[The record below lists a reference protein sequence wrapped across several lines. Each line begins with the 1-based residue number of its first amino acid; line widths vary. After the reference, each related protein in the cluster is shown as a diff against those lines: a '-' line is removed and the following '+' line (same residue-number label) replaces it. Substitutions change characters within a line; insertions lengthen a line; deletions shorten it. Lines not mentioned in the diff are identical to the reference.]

1 MCYNLKNY
9 RCYYGIKGEIG
20 LVFLKDYGKTAMIYD
35 GREYSYR
42 DVILGAKS
50 FSERIEIK
58 KEDRVIIFM
67 ENRPEL
73 LFSFLGIWDKQ
84 GTCVCL
90 DGGFS
95 GEELAYYIKDSKPKY
110 IFTSKNNYEA
120 AKKGAELAEEDVK
133 ILVVDNI
140 PVDYQ
145 GKNMTIEIEDK
156 YFVSLILYTSGT
168 TGNPKGVMLMFDNI
182 LVNMEGLDEYK
193 MFQETDRVLALLPM
207 HHIFPLLG
215 AGVVPLGKGA
225 TIVFLKEVSSQ
236 AMVEALQK
244 YKITFIIGVPKLWE
258 MLHKKIMEKINGGK
272 VTKAVFRL
280 AEKINSKSFS
290 RKIFKKVHEGFGGN
304 IRFFV
309 SGGSKLDPQV
319 SRDFL
324 TLGIDVCEG
333 YGLTE
338 TSPMISFTP
347 VNEVVPGSAGKILK
361 SIDVKIA
368 EDGEILAKGRNVMK
382 GYYNRPE
389 ATAEVIDENG
399 WFHTGD
405 LGELKNGL
413 LYVTGRKKEMI
424 VLSNGK
430 NINPVEIEQWISA
443 KTDLIKEMAVMDYE
457 DKLTAV
463 IYPDFY
469 KLHEEGVTNI
479 LETFKHGVIDE
490 YNRQAASYKKIL
502 DVKIVQNELP
512 KTKIGKIRRF
522 MLKDV
527 IEKKKED
534 IQDIKEPST
543 EEYKN
548 ISAFL
553 KSIKNKPVLPNAHLE
568 LDLGLDSLDT
578 VELLSYIE
586 GTFGVKIDEKTFV
599 EHCTVEKLAEY
610 VEHHSNEMMND
621 TKIDWKDIL
630 SQDTEGEFPKSNT
643 AGRLV
648 RLLFKLP
655 FTFFI
660 KVKKYGVENIEQKE
674 PVLFVGNH
682 QSFLDGFIVSQ
693 ALSGEVLDKTYYF
706 AKIDHFRKGFM
717 KFMGDNSNIILVDIN
732 KNLIGS
738 LQMLGK
744 ALRNGKNIVIFPEGT
759 RTRTGEIGNFK
770 KFFAILS
777 KELNIPI
784 VPFVIDGAYEAY
796 PPSSKYPKAGEVKI
810 KFLEKIYP
818 ENMEYEEL
826 TEKVYKRISDEL
838 KK

>member
-1 MCYNLKNY
+1 M
-9 RCYYGIKGEIG
+9 IF
-20 LVFLKDYGKTAMIYD
+20 VKDYNKTAIIYD
-35 GREYSYR
+35 DREYSYKE
-42 DVILGAKS
+42 VILSAKS
-50 FSERIEIK
+50 FSERINIK

-73 LFSFLGIWDKQ
+73 LFSFLGIWNKQ

-95 GEELAYYIKDSKPKY
+95 GEELTYYIKDCKPKY
-110 IFTSKNNYEA
+110 IFTSKGNYEA
-120 AKKGAELAEEDVK
+120 AAKGLELAGMENSVE
-133 ILVVDNI
+133 ILVVDDI
-140 PVDYQ
+140 PIDYT
-145 GKNMTIEIEDK
+145 GDDLTIEIEDK

-182 LVNMEGLDEYK
+182 LINMEGLDEYK
-193 MFQETDRVLALLPM
+193 MFRTTDRVLALLPM

-272 VTKAVFRL
+272 VTKFIFKL
-280 AEKINSKSFS
+280 AEKINNKNFS
-290 RKIFKKVHEGFGGN
+290 RKIFKKVHDGFGGN

-347 VNEVVPGSAGKILK
+347 TDEVVPGSAGKILTGVT
-361 SIDVKIA
+361 VKIA
-368 EDGEILAKGRNVMK
+368 DDGEILAKGRNVMK
-382 GYYNRPE
+382 GYYKRPD
-389 ATAEVIDENG
+389 ATAEVIDKDG

-405 LGELKNGL
+405 LGEIKNGL

-430 NINPVEIEQWISA
+430 NINPIEIEQWIMA
-443 KTDLIKEMAVMDYE
+443 NTDLIKEMAVMDYE

-469 KLHEEGVTNI
+469 KLHEEGITNI
-479 LETFKHGVIDE
+479 LETFKKGVIDK
-490 YNRQAASYKKIL
+490 YNKQAASYKKVL
-502 DVKIVQNELP
+502 DVKIVQEELP

-527 IEKKKED
+527 INKKEEKVQN
-534 IQDIKEPST
+534 IVEPST

-553 KSIKNKPVLPNAHLE
+553 KSIKNKPIIPNAHLE

-578 VELLSYIE
+578 VELLSHIE
-586 GTFGVKIDEKTFV
+586 GTFGVKIDEQTFV
-599 EHCTVEKLAEY
+599 EYCTVEKLAEY
-610 VEHHSNEMMND
+610 VEKHSNEMMND
-621 TKIDWKDIL
+621 TKMDWKEIL
-630 SQDTEGEFPKSNT
+630 SKDTEGTLPKSNGIGKIIKFILKP
-643 AGRLV
+643 AF
-648 RLLFKLP
+648 LF
-655 FTFFI
+655 FV
-660 KVKKYGVENIEQKE
+660 KVKKEGIENIEKNE
-674 PVLFVGNH
+674 PVIFAGNH
-682 QSFLDGFIVSQ
+682 QSFLDGFIVNQ
-693 ALSGEVLDKTYYF
+693 AVPNSVLDKTYYF
-706 AKIDHFRKGFM
+706 ADIKHFRKGYM
-717 KFMGDNSNIILVDIN
+717 KFMGENSNIIFVDIN
-732 KNLIGS
+732 KNLVSS
-738 LQMLGK
+738 LQMLSK

-759 RTRTGEIGNFK
+759 RTRDGKINNFK

-784 VPFVIDGAYEAY
+784 VPFVLDGAYEAY
-796 PPSSKYPKAGEVKI
+796 PPSSKYPKGGDVKV

-818 ENMEYEEL
+818 SDMSYEEI
-826 TEKVYKRISDEL
+826 TEKVYNTIKKEL
-838 KK
+838 K

>member
-1 MCYNLKNY
+1 M
-9 RCYYGIKGEIG
+9 IF
-20 LVFLKDYGKTAMIYD
+20 VKDYNKTAIIYD
-35 GREYSYR
+35 EREYSYKE
-42 DVILGAKS
+42 VILSAKS
-50 FSERIEIK
+50 FSERINIK

-73 LFSFLGIWDKQ
+73 LFSFLGIWNKQ

-95 GEELAYYIKDSKPKY
+95 GEELTYYIKDCKPKY
-110 IFTSKNNYEA
+110 IFTSRVNYEA
-120 AKKGAELAEEDVK
+120 AAKGLELAGMENSVE
-133 ILVVDNI
+133 ILVVDDI
-140 PVDYQ
+140 PVDYT
-145 GKNMTIEIEDK
+145 GDDLTIEIEDK

-182 LVNMEGLDEYK
+182 LINMEGLDEYK
-193 MFQETDRVLALLPM
+193 MFRTTDRVLALLPM

-272 VTKAVFRL
+272 ITKFIFKL
-280 AEKINSKSFS
+280 AEKINSKNFS
-290 RKIFKKVHEGFGGN
+290 RKIFKKVHDGFGGN

-347 VNEVVPGSAGKILK
+347 TDEVVPGSAGKILTGVT
-361 SIDVKIA
+361 VKIA
-368 EDGEILAKGRNVMK
+368 DDGEILAKGRNVMK
-382 GYYNRPE
+382 GYYGRPD
-389 ATAEVIDENG
+389 ATAEVIDKEG

-405 LGELKNGL
+405 LGEIKNGL

-430 NINPVEIEQWISA
+430 NINPIEIEQWIMA
-443 KTDLIKEMAVMDYE
+443 NTDLIKEMAIMDYE

-469 KLHEEGVTNI
+469 KLHEEGITNI
-479 LETFKHGVIDE
+479 TETFKKGVIDK
-490 YNRQAASYKKIL
+490 YNKQAASYKKVL
-502 DVKIVQNELP
+502 DVKIVQEELP

-527 IEKKKED
+527 INKKEEKVQN
-534 IQDIKEPST
+534 IVEPST

-553 KSIKNKPVLPNAHLE
+553 KSIKNKPIIPNAHLE

-578 VELLSYIE
+578 VELLSHIE
-586 GTFGVKIDEKTFV
+586 GTFGVKIDEQTFV

-610 VEHHSNEMMND
+610 VEKHSNEMIND
-621 TKIDWKDIL
+621 TKMDWKEIL
-630 SQDTEGEFPKSNT
+630 SKDTEGELPKSNRI
-643 AGRLV
+643 GKIIKFILKPV
-648 RLLFKLP
+648 FLF
-655 FTFFI
+655 FV
-660 KVKKYGVENIEQKE
+660 KVKKEGLENIEKNE
-674 PVLFVGNH
+674 PVIFAGNH
-682 QSFLDGFIVSQ
+682 QSFLDGFIVNQ
-693 ALSGEVLDKTYYF
+693 AVPNSVLDKTYYF
-706 AKIDHFRKGFM
+706 ADIKHFKKGYM
-717 KFMGDNSNIILVDIN
+717 KFMGENSNIIFVDIN
-732 KNLIGS
+732 KNLVNS
-738 LQMLGK
+738 LQMLSK

-759 RTRTGEIGNFK
+759 RTRDGKINNFK

-784 VPFVIDGAYEAY
+784 VPFVLDGAYEAY
-796 PPSSKYPKAGEVKI
+796 PPSSKYPKGGDVKV

-818 ENMEYEEL
+818 SDMSYEEI
-826 TEKVYKRISDEL
+826 TEKVYNTIKKEL
-838 KK
+838 K

>member
-1 MCYNLKNY
+1 M
-9 RCYYGIKGEIG
+9 IF
-20 LVFLKDYGKTAMIYD
+20 VKDYNKTAIIYD
-35 GREYSYR
+35 EREYSYKE
-42 DVILGAKS
+42 VILSAKS
-50 FSERIEIK
+50 FSERINIK

-73 LFSFLGIWDKQ
+73 LFSFLGIWNKQ

-95 GEELAYYIKDSKPKY
+95 GEELTYYIKDCKPKY
-110 IFTSKNNYEA
+110 IFTSRVNYEA
-120 AKKGAELAEEDVK
+120 AAKGLELAGMENSVE
-133 ILVVDNI
+133 ILVVDDI
-140 PVDYQ
+140 PVDYT
-145 GKNMTIEIEDK
+145 GDDLTIEIEDK

-182 LVNMEGLDEYK
+182 LINMEGLDEYK
-193 MFQETDRVLALLPM
+193 MFRTTDRVLALLPM

-272 VTKAVFRL
+272 ITKFIFKL
-280 AEKINSKSFS
+280 AEKINSKNFS
-290 RKIFKKVHEGFGGN
+290 RKIFKKVHDGFGGN

-347 VNEVVPGSAGKILK
+347 TDEVVPGSAGKILTGVT
-361 SIDVKIA
+361 VKIA
-368 EDGEILAKGRNVMK
+368 DDGEILAKGRNVMK
-382 GYYNRPE
+382 GYYGRPD
-389 ATAEVIDENG
+389 ATAEVIDKEG

-405 LGELKNGL
+405 LGEIKNGL

-430 NINPVEIEQWISA
+430 NINPIEIEQWIMA
-443 KTDLIKEMAVMDYE
+443 NTDLIKEMAIMDYE

-469 KLHEEGVTNI
+469 KLHEEGITNI
-479 LETFKHGVIDE
+479 TETFKKGVIDK
-490 YNRQAASYKKIL
+490 YNKQAASYKKVL
-502 DVKIVQNELP
+502 DVKIVQEELP

-527 IEKKKED
+527 INKKKEKVQN
-534 IQDIKEPST
+534 IVEPST

-553 KSIKNKPVLPNAHLE
+553 KSIKNKPIIPNAHLE

-578 VELLSYIE
+578 VELLSHIE
-586 GTFGVKIDEKTFV
+586 GTFGVKIDEQTFV

-610 VEHHSNEMMND
+610 VEKHSKEMMND
-621 TKIDWKDIL
+621 TKMDWKEIL
-630 SQDTEGEFPKSNT
+630 SKDTEGELPKSNGIGKIIKFILKP
-643 AGRLV
+643 AF
-648 RLLFKLP
+648 LF
-655 FTFFI
+655 FV
-660 KVKKYGVENIEQKE
+660 KVKKEGLENIEKNE
-674 PVLFVGNH
+674 PVIFAGNH
-682 QSFLDGFIVSQ
+682 QSFLDGFIVNQ
-693 ALSGEVLDKTYYF
+693 AVPNSVLDKTYYF
-706 AKIDHFRKGFM
+706 ADIKHFKKGYM
-717 KFMGDNSNIILVDIN
+717 KFMGENSNIIFVDIN
-732 KNLIGS
+732 KNLVNS
-738 LQMLGK
+738 LQMLSK

-759 RTRTGEIGNFK
+759 RTRDGKINNFK

-784 VPFVIDGAYEAY
+784 VPFVLDGAYEAY
-796 PPSSKYPKAGEVKI
+796 PPSSKYPKGGDVKV

-818 ENMEYEEL
+818 ADMSYEEI
-826 TEKVYKRISDEL
+826 TEKVYNTIKKEL
-838 KK
+838 K

>member
-1 MCYNLKNY
+1 M
-9 RCYYGIKGEIG
+9 IF
-20 LVFLKDYGKTAMIYD
+20 VKDYNKTAIIYD
-35 GREYSYR
+35 DREYSYKE
-42 DVILGAKS
+42 VILSAKS
-50 FSERIEIK
+50 FSERINIK

-73 LFSFLGIWDKQ
+73 LFSFLGIWNKQ

-95 GEELAYYIKDSKPKY
+95 GEELTYYIKDCEPKY
-110 IFTSKNNYEA
+110 IFTSRVNYEA
-120 AKKGAELAEEDVK
+120 AVKGLELAGMENSVE
-133 ILVVDNI
+133 ILVVDDI
-140 PVDYQ
+140 PVDYT
-145 GKNMTIEIEDK
+145 GDDLTIEIEDK

-182 LVNMEGLDEYK
+182 LINMEGLDEYK
-193 MFQETDRVLALLPM
+193 MFRTTDRVLALLPM

-272 VTKAVFRL
+272 ITKFIFKL
-280 AEKINSKSFS
+280 AEKINSKNFS
-290 RKIFKKVHEGFGGN
+290 RKIFKKVHDGFGGN

-347 VNEVVPGSAGKILK
+347 TDEVVPGSAGKILTGVT
-361 SIDVKIA
+361 VKIA
-368 EDGEILAKGRNVMK
+368 DDGEILAKGRNVMK
-382 GYYNRPE
+382 GYYGRPD
-389 ATAEVIDENG
+389 ATAEVIDKDG

-405 LGELKNGL
+405 LGEIKNGL

-430 NINPVEIEQWISA
+430 NINPIEIEQWIMA
-443 KTDLIKEMAVMDYE
+443 NTDLIKEMAVMDYE

-469 KLHEEGVTNI
+469 KLHEEGITNI
-479 LETFKHGVIDE
+479 LETFKKGVIDK
-490 YNRQAASYKKIL
+490 YNKQAASYKKVL
-502 DVKIVQNELP
+502 DVKIVQEELP

-527 IEKKKED
+527 INKKEEKVQN
-534 IQDIKEPST
+534 IVEPST

-553 KSIKNKPVLPNAHLE
+553 KSIKNKPIIPNAHLE

-578 VELLSYIE
+578 VELLSHIE
-586 GTFGVKIDEKTFV
+586 GTFGVKIDEQTFV
-599 EHCTVEKLAEY
+599 EYCTVEKLAEY
-610 VEHHSNEMMND
+610 VEKHSNEMMND
-621 TKIDWKDIL
+621 TKMDWKEIL
-630 SQDTEGEFPKSNT
+630 SKDTEGELPKSNGIGKIIKFILKP
-643 AGRLV
+643 AF
-648 RLLFKLP
+648 LF
-655 FTFFI
+655 FV
-660 KVKKYGVENIEQKE
+660 KVKKEGIENIEKNE
-674 PVLFVGNH
+674 PVIFAGNH
-682 QSFLDGFIVSQ
+682 QSFLDGFIVNQ
-693 ALSGEVLDKTYYF
+693 AVPNSVLDKTYYF
-706 AKIDHFRKGFM
+706 ADIKHFRKGYM
-717 KFMGDNSNIILVDIN
+717 KFMGENSNIIFVDIN
-732 KNLIGS
+732 KNLVSS
-738 LQMLGK
+738 LQMLSK

-759 RTRTGEIGNFK
+759 RTRDGKINNFK

-784 VPFVIDGAYEAY
+784 VPFVLDGAYEAY
-796 PPSSKYPKAGEVKI
+796 PPSSKYPKGGDVKV

-818 ENMEYEEL
+818 SDMSYEEI
-826 TEKVYKRISDEL
+826 TEKVYNTIKKEL
-838 KK
+838 K

>member
-1 MCYNLKNY
+1 M
-9 RCYYGIKGEIG
+9 IF
-20 LVFLKDYGKTAMIYD
+20 VKDYNKTAIIYD
-35 GREYSYR
+35 DREYSYKE
-42 DVILGAKS
+42 VILSAKS
-50 FSERIEIK
+50 FSERINIK

-73 LFSFLGIWDKQ
+73 LFSFLGIWNKQ

-95 GEELAYYIKDSKPKY
+95 GEELTYYIKDCEPKY
-110 IFTSKNNYEA
+110 IFTSKVNYEA
-120 AKKGAELAEEDVK
+120 AVKGLELAGMKNSVE
-133 ILVVDNI
+133 ILIVDDI
-140 PVDYQ
+140 PIDYT
-145 GKNMTIEIEDK
+145 GDDLTIEIEDK

-182 LVNMEGLDEYK
+182 LINMEGLDEYK
-193 MFQETDRVLALLPM
+193 MFRTTDRVLALLPM

-215 AGVVPLGKGA
+215 AGVVPLGKGS

-272 VTKAVFRL
+272 ITKFIFKL
-280 AEKINSKSFS
+280 AEKINSKNFS
-290 RKIFKKVHEGFGGN
+290 RKIFKKVHDGFGGN

-347 VNEVVPGSAGKILK
+347 TDEVVPGSAGKILTGVT
-361 SIDVKIA
+361 VKIA
-368 EDGEILAKGRNVMK
+368 DDGEILAKGRNVMK
-382 GYYNRPE
+382 GYYGRPD
-389 ATAEVIDENG
+389 ATAEVIDKDG

-405 LGELKNGL
+405 LGEIKNGL

-430 NINPVEIEQWISA
+430 NINPIEIEQWIMA
-443 KTDLIKEMAVMDYE
+443 NTDLIKEMAIMDYE

-469 KLHEEGVTNI
+469 KLHEEGITNI
-479 LETFKHGVIDE
+479 TETFKKGVIDK
-490 YNRQAASYKKIL
+490 YNKQAASYKKVL
-502 DVKIVQNELP
+502 DVKIVQEELP

-527 IEKKKED
+527 INKKEEKVQN
-534 IQDIKEPST
+534 IVEPST

-553 KSIKNKPVLPNAHLE
+553 KSIKNKPITPNAHLE

-578 VELLSYIE
+578 VELLSHIE
-586 GTFGVKIDEKTFV
+586 GTFGVKIDEQTFV

-610 VEHHSNEMMND
+610 VEKHSNEMMND
-621 TKIDWKDIL
+621 TKMDWKEIL
-630 SQDTEGEFPKSNT
+630 SKDTEGELPKSNGIGKIIKFILKP
-643 AGRLV
+643 A
-648 RLLFKLP
+648 FA
-655 FTFFI
+655 FFI
-660 KVKKYGVENIEQKE
+660 KVKKEGLENIEKNE
-674 PVLFVGNH
+674 PVIFAGNH
-682 QSFLDGFIVSQ
+682 QSFLDGFIVNQ
-693 ALSGEVLDKTYYF
+693 AVPNSVLDKTYYF
-706 AKIDHFRKGFM
+706 ADIKHFRKGYM
-717 KFMGDNSNIILVDIN
+717 KFMGENSNIIFVDIN
-732 KNLIGS
+732 KNLVNS
-738 LQMLGK
+738 LQMLSK
-744 ALRNGKNIVIFPEGT
+744 ALRSGKNIVIFPEGT
-759 RTRTGEIGNFK
+759 RTRDGKINNFK

-784 VPFVIDGAYEAY
+784 VPFVLDGAYEAY
-796 PPSSKYPKAGEVKI
+796 PPSSKYPKGGDVKV

-818 ENMEYEEL
+818 ADMSYEEI
-826 TEKVYKRISDEL
+826 TEKVYNTIKKEL
-838 KK
+838 K

>member
-1 MCYNLKNY
+1 M
-9 RCYYGIKGEIG
+9 IF
-20 LVFLKDYGKTAMIYD
+20 VKDYNKTAIIYD
-35 GREYSYR
+35 DREYSYKE
-42 DVILGAKS
+42 VILSAKS
-50 FSERIEIK
+50 FSERIDIK

-73 LFSFLGIWDKQ
+73 LFSFLGIWNKQ

-95 GEELAYYIKDSKPKY
+95 GEELTYYIKDCKPKY
-110 IFTSKNNYEA
+110 IFTSKGNYEA
-120 AKKGAELAEEDVK
+120 AAKGLELAGMENSVE
-133 ILVVDNI
+133 ILVVDDI
-140 PVDYQ
+140 PVDYT
-145 GKNMTIEIEDK
+145 GDDLTIEIEDK

-182 LVNMEGLDEYK
+182 LINMEGLDEYK
-193 MFQETDRVLALLPM
+193 MFRTTDRVLALLPM

-272 VTKAVFRL
+272 ITKFIFKL
-280 AEKINSKSFS
+280 AEKINNKNFS
-290 RKIFKKVHEGFGGN
+290 RKIFKKVHDGFGGN

-347 VNEVVPGSAGKILK
+347 TDEVVPGSAGKILTGVT
-361 SIDVKIA
+361 VKIA
-368 EDGEILAKGRNVMK
+368 DDGEILAKGRNVMK
-382 GYYNRPE
+382 GYYGRPD
-389 ATAEVIDENG
+389 ATAEVIDKDG

-405 LGELKNGL
+405 LGEIKNGL

-430 NINPVEIEQWISA
+430 NINPIEIEQWIMA
-443 KTDLIKEMAVMDYE
+443 NTDLIKEMAIMDYE

-469 KLHEEGVTNI
+469 KLHEEGITNI
-479 LETFKHGVIDE
+479 TETFKKGVIDK
-490 YNRQAASYKKIL
+490 YNKQAASYKKVL
-502 DVKIVQNELP
+502 DVKIVQEELP

-527 IEKKKED
+527 INKKEEKVQN
-534 IQDIKEPST
+534 IVEPST

-553 KSIKNKPVLPNAHLE
+553 KSIKNKPIIPNAHLE

-578 VELLSYIE
+578 VELLSHIE
-586 GTFGVKIDEKTFV
+586 GTFGVKIDEQTFV
-599 EHCTVEKLAEY
+599 EYCTVEKLAEY
-610 VEHHSNEMMND
+610 VEKHSNEMMND
-621 TKIDWKDIL
+621 TKMDWKEIL
-630 SQDTEGEFPKSNT
+630 SKDTEGELPKSNRIGKIIKFILKP
-643 AGRLV
+643 AF
-648 RLLFKLP
+648 LF
-655 FTFFI
+655 FV
-660 KVKKYGVENIEQKE
+660 KVKKEGIENIEKNE
-674 PVLFVGNH
+674 PVIFAGNH
-682 QSFLDGFIVSQ
+682 QSFLDGFIVNQ
-693 ALSGEVLDKTYYF
+693 AVPNSVLDKTYYF
-706 AKIDHFRKGFM
+706 ADIKHFRKGYM
-717 KFMGDNSNIILVDIN
+717 KFMGENSNIIFVDIN
-732 KNLIGS
+732 KNLVSS
-738 LQMLGK
+738 LQMLSK

-759 RTRTGEIGNFK
+759 RTRDGKINNFK

-784 VPFVIDGAYEAY
+784 VPFVLDGAYEAY
-796 PPSSKYPKAGEVKI
+796 PPSSKYPKGGDVKV

-818 ENMEYEEL
+818 SDMSYEEI
-826 TEKVYKRISDEL
+826 TEKVYNTIKKEL
-838 KK
+838 K

>member
-1 MCYNLKNY
+1 M
-9 RCYYGIKGEIG
+9 IF
-20 LVFLKDYGKTAMIYD
+20 VKDYNKTAIIYD
-35 GREYSYR
+35 EREYSYKE
-42 DVILGAKS
+42 VILSAKS
-50 FSERIEIK
+50 FSERINIK

-73 LFSFLGIWDKQ
+73 LFSFLGIWNKQ

-95 GEELAYYIKDSKPKY
+95 GEELTYYIKDCKPKY
-110 IFTSKNNYEA
+110 IFTSRVNYKAA
-120 AKKGAELAEEDVK
+120 AKGLELAGMENSVE
-133 ILVVDNI
+133 ILVVDDI
-140 PVDYQ
+140 PVDYT
-145 GKNMTIEIEDK
+145 GDDLTIEIEDK

-182 LVNMEGLDEYK
+182 LINMEGLDEYK
-193 MFQETDRVLALLPM
+193 MFRTTDRVLALLPM

-225 TIVFLKEVSSQ
+225 TIVFLKEVSSK

-272 VTKAVFRL
+272 ITKFIFKL
-280 AEKINSKSFS
+280 AEKINSKNFS
-290 RKIFKKVHEGFGGN
+290 RKIFKKVHDGFGGN

-347 VNEVVPGSAGKILK
+347 TDEVVPGSAGKILTGVT
-361 SIDVKIA
+361 VKIA
-368 EDGEILAKGRNVMK
+368 DDGEILAKGRNVMK
-382 GYYNRPE
+382 GYYGRPD
-389 ATAEVIDENG
+389 ATAEVIDKED

-405 LGELKNGL
+405 LGEIKNGL

-430 NINPVEIEQWISA
+430 NINPIEIEQWIMA
-443 KTDLIKEMAVMDYE
+443 NTDLIKEMAIMDYE

-469 KLHEEGVTNI
+469 KLHEEGITNI
-479 LETFKHGVIDE
+479 TETFKKGVIDK
-490 YNRQAASYKKIL
+490 YNKQAASYKKVL
-502 DVKIVQNELP
+502 DVKIVQEELP

-527 IEKKKED
+527 INKKEEKVQN
-534 IQDIKEPST
+534 IVEPST

-553 KSIKNKPVLPNAHLE
+553 KSIKNKPIIPNAHLE

-578 VELLSYIE
+578 VELLSHIE
-586 GTFGVKIDEKTFV
+586 GTFGVKIDEQTFV

-610 VEHHSNEMMND
+610 VEKHSKEMMND
-621 TKIDWKDIL
+621 TKMDWKEIL
-630 SQDTEGEFPKSNT
+630 SKDTEGELPKSNGIGKIIKFILKP
-643 AGRLV
+643 AF
-648 RLLFKLP
+648 LF
-655 FTFFI
+655 FV
-660 KVKKYGVENIEQKE
+660 KVKKEGLENIEKNE
-674 PVLFVGNH
+674 PVIFAGNH
-682 QSFLDGFIVSQ
+682 QSFLDGFIVNQ
-693 ALSGEVLDKTYYF
+693 AVPNSVLDKTYYF
-706 AKIDHFRKGFM
+706 ADIKHFKKGYM
-717 KFMGDNSNIILVDIN
+717 KFMGENSNIIFVDIN
-732 KNLIGS
+732 KNLVNS
-738 LQMLGK
+738 LQMLSK

-759 RTRTGEIGNFK
+759 RTRDGKINNFK

-784 VPFVIDGAYEAY
+784 VPFVLDGAYEAY
-796 PPSSKYPKAGEVKI
+796 PPSSKYPKGGDVKV

-818 ENMEYEEL
+818 SDMSYEEI
-826 TEKVYKRISDEL
+826 TEKVYNTIKKEL
-838 KK
+838 K

>member
-1 MCYNLKNY
+1 M
-9 RCYYGIKGEIG
+9 IF
-20 LVFLKDYGKTAMIYD
+20 VKDYNKTAIIYD
-35 GREYSYR
+35 DREYSYKE
-42 DVILGAKS
+42 VILSAKS
-50 FSERIEIK
+50 FSERINIK

-73 LFSFLGIWDKQ
+73 LFSFLGIWNKQ

-95 GEELAYYIKDSKPKY
+95 GEELTYYIKDCKPKY
-110 IFTSKNNYEA
+110 IFTSRVNYEA
-120 AKKGAELAEEDVK
+120 AAKGLELAGMENSVE
-133 ILVVDNI
+133 ILVVDDI
-140 PVDYQ
+140 PVDYT
-145 GKNMTIEIEDK
+145 GDDLTIEIEDK

-182 LVNMEGLDEYK
+182 LINMEGLDEYK
-193 MFQETDRVLALLPM
+193 MFRTTDRVLALLPM

-272 VTKAVFRL
+272 ITKFIFKL
-280 AEKINSKSFS
+280 AEKINSKNFS
-290 RKIFKKVHEGFGGN
+290 RKIFKKVHDGFGGN

-347 VNEVVPGSAGKILK
+347 TDEVVPGSAGKILTGVT
-361 SIDVKIA
+361 VKIA
-368 EDGEILAKGRNVMK
+368 DDGEILAKGRNVMK
-382 GYYNRPE
+382 GYYGRPD
-389 ATAEVIDENG
+389 ATAEVIDKEG

-405 LGELKNGL
+405 LGEIKNGL

-430 NINPVEIEQWISA
+430 NINPIEIEQWIMA
-443 KTDLIKEMAVMDYE
+443 NTDLIKEMAIMDYE

-469 KLHEEGVTNI
+469 KLHEEGITNI
-479 LETFKHGVIDE
+479 TETFKKGVIDK
-490 YNRQAASYKKIL
+490 YNKQAASYKKVL
-502 DVKIVQNELP
+502 DVKIVQEELP

-527 IEKKKED
+527 INKKEEKVQN
-534 IQDIKEPST
+534 IVEPST

-553 KSIKNKPVLPNAHLE
+553 KSIKNKPIIPNAHLE

-578 VELLSYIE
+578 VELLSHIG
-586 GTFGVKIDEKTFV
+586 GTFGVKIDEQTFV

-610 VEHHSNEMMND
+610 VEKHSNEMMND
-621 TKIDWKDIL
+621 TKMDWKEIL
-630 SQDTEGEFPKSNT
+630 SKDTEGELPKSNGIGKIIKFILKP
-643 AGRLV
+643 AF
-648 RLLFKLP
+648 LF
-655 FTFFI
+655 FV
-660 KVKKYGVENIEQKE
+660 KVKKEGLENIEKNE
-674 PVLFVGNH
+674 PVIFAGNH
-682 QSFLDGFIVSQ
+682 QSFLDGFIVNQ
-693 ALSGEVLDKTYYF
+693 AVPNSVLDKTYYF
-706 AKIDHFRKGFM
+706 ADIKHFKKGYM
-717 KFMGDNSNIILVDIN
+717 KFMGENSNIIFVDIN
-732 KNLIGS
+732 KNLVNS
-738 LQMLGK
+738 LQMLSK

-759 RTRTGEIGNFK
+759 RTRDGKINNFK

-784 VPFVIDGAYEAY
+784 VPFVLDGAYEAY
-796 PPSSKYPKAGEVKI
+796 PPSSKYPKGGDVKV

-818 ENMEYEEL
+818 ADMSYEEI
-826 TEKVYKRISDEL
+826 TEKVYNTIKKEL
-838 KK
+838 K

>member
-1 MCYNLKNY
+1 M
-9 RCYYGIKGEIG
+9 IF
-20 LVFLKDYGKTAMIYD
+20 VKDYNKTAIIYD
-35 GREYSYR
+35 DREYSYKE
-42 DVILGAKS
+42 VILSAKS
-50 FSERIEIK
+50 FSERINIK

-73 LFSFLGIWDKQ
+73 LFSFLGIWNKQ

-95 GEELAYYIKDSKPKY
+95 GEELTYYIKDCEPKY
-110 IFTSKNNYEA
+110 IFTSKVNYEA
-120 AKKGAELAEEDVK
+120 AVKGLELAGMRNSVE
-133 ILVVDNI
+133 ILIVDDI
-140 PVDYQ
+140 PIDYT
-145 GKNMTIEIEDK
+145 GDDLTIEIEDK

-182 LVNMEGLDEYK
+182 LINMEGLDEYK
-193 MFQETDRVLALLPM
+193 MFRTTDRVLALLPM

-215 AGVVPLGKGA
+215 AGVVPLGKGS

-272 VTKAVFRL
+272 ITKFIFKL
-280 AEKINSKSFS
+280 AEKINNKNFS
-290 RKIFKKVHEGFGGN
+290 RKIFKKVHDGFGGN

-347 VNEVVPGSAGKILK
+347 TDEVVPGSAGKILTGVT
-361 SIDVKIA
+361 VKIA
-368 EDGEILAKGRNVMK
+368 DDGEILAKGRNVMK
-382 GYYNRPE
+382 GYYGRPD
-389 ATAEVIDENG
+389 ATAEVIDKDG

-405 LGELKNGL
+405 LGEIKNGL

-430 NINPVEIEQWISA
+430 NINPIEIEQWIMA
-443 KTDLIKEMAVMDYE
+443 NTDLIKEMAIMDYE

-469 KLHEEGVTNI
+469 KLHEEGITNI
-479 LETFKHGVIDE
+479 TETFKKGVIDK
-490 YNRQAASYKKIL
+490 YNKQAASYKKVL
-502 DVKIVQNELP
+502 DVKIVQEELP

-527 IEKKKED
+527 INKKEEKVQN
-534 IQDIKEPST
+534 IVEPST

-553 KSIKNKPVLPNAHLE
+553 KSIKNKPIIPNAHLE

-578 VELLSYIE
+578 VELLSHIE
-586 GTFGVKIDEKTFV
+586 GTFGVKIDEQTFV
-599 EHCTVEKLAEY
+599 EYCTVEKLAEY
-610 VEHHSNEMMND
+610 VEKHSNEMMND
-621 TKIDWKDIL
+621 TKMDWKEIL
-630 SQDTEGEFPKSNT
+630 SKDTEGTLPKSN
-643 AGRLV
+643 GIGKIIKFIL
-648 RLLFKLP
+648 KLA
-655 FTFFI
+655 FAFFI
-660 KVKKYGVENIEQKE
+660 KVKKEGLENIEKNE
-674 PVLFVGNH
+674 PVIFAGNH
-682 QSFLDGFIVSQ
+682 QSFLDGFIVNQ
-693 ALSGEVLDKTYYF
+693 AVPNSVLDKTYYF
-706 AKIDHFRKGFM
+706 ADIKHFRKGYM
-717 KFMGDNSNIILVDIN
+717 KFMGENSNIIFVDIN
-732 KNLIGS
+732 KNLVNS
-738 LQMLGK
+738 LQMLSK
-744 ALRNGKNIVIFPEGT
+744 ALRSGKNIVIFPEGT
-759 RTRTGEIGNFK
+759 RTRDGKINNFK

-796 PPSSKYPKAGEVKI
+796 PPSSKYPKGGDVKV

-818 ENMEYEEL
+818 SDMSYEEI
-826 TEKVYKRISDEL
+826 TERVYNTIKKEL
-838 KK
+838 K

>member
-1 MCYNLKNY
+1 M
-9 RCYYGIKGEIG
+9 IF
-20 LVFLKDYGKTAMIYD
+20 VKDYNKTAIIYD
-35 GREYSYR
+35 EREYSYKE
-42 DVILGAKS
+42 VILSAKS
-50 FSERIEIK
+50 FSERINIK

-73 LFSFLGIWDKQ
+73 LFSFLGIWNKQ

-95 GEELAYYIKDSKPKY
+95 GEELTYYIKDCKPKY
-110 IFTSKNNYEA
+110 IFTSRVNYEA
-120 AKKGAELAEEDVK
+120 AAKGLELAGMENSVE
-133 ILVVDNI
+133 ILVVDDI
-140 PVDYQ
+140 PVDYT
-145 GKNMTIEIEDK
+145 GDDLTIEIEDK

-182 LVNMEGLDEYK
+182 LINMEGLDEYK
-193 MFQETDRVLALLPM
+193 MFRTTDRVLALLPM

-272 VTKAVFRL
+272 ITKFIFKL
-280 AEKINSKSFS
+280 AEKINSKNFS
-290 RKIFKKVHEGFGGN
+290 RKIFKKVHDGFGGN

-347 VNEVVPGSAGKILK
+347 TDEVVPGSAGKILTGVT
-361 SIDVKIA
+361 VKIA
-368 EDGEILAKGRNVMK
+368 DDGEILAKGRNVMK
-382 GYYNRPE
+382 GYYGRPD
-389 ATAEVIDENG
+389 ATAEVIDKEG

-405 LGELKNGL
+405 LGEIKNGL

-430 NINPVEIEQWISA
+430 NINPIEIEQWIMA
-443 KTDLIKEMAVMDYE
+443 NTDLIKEMAIMDYE

-469 KLHEEGVTNI
+469 KLHEEGITNI
-479 LETFKHGVIDE
+479 TETFKKGVIDK
-490 YNRQAASYKKIL
+490 YNKQAASYKKVL
-502 DVKIVQNELP
+502 DVKIVQEELP

-527 IEKKKED
+527 INKKEEKVQN
-534 IQDIKEPST
+534 IVEPST

-553 KSIKNKPVLPNAHLE
+553 KSIKNKPIIPNAHLE

-578 VELLSYIE
+578 VELLSHIE
-586 GTFGVKIDEKTFV
+586 GTFGVKIDEQTFV

-610 VEHHSNEMMND
+610 VEKHSKEMMND
-621 TKIDWKDIL
+621 TKMDWKEIL
-630 SQDTEGEFPKSNT
+630 SKDTEGELPKSNGIGKIIKFILKP
-643 AGRLV
+643 AF
-648 RLLFKLP
+648 LF
-655 FTFFI
+655 FV
-660 KVKKYGVENIEQKE
+660 KVKKEGLENIEKNE
-674 PVLFVGNH
+674 PVIFAGNH
-682 QSFLDGFIVSQ
+682 QSFLDGFIVNQ
-693 ALSGEVLDKTYYF
+693 AVPNSVLDKTYYF
-706 AKIDHFRKGFM
+706 ADIKHFKKGYM
-717 KFMGDNSNIILVDIN
+717 KFMGENSNIIFVDIN
-732 KNLIGS
+732 KNLVNS
-738 LQMLGK
+738 LQMLSK

-759 RTRTGEIGNFK
+759 RTRDGKINNFK

-784 VPFVIDGAYEAY
+784 VPFVLDGAYEAY
-796 PPSSKYPKAGEVKI
+796 PPSSKYPKGGDVKV

-818 ENMEYEEL
+818 ADMSYEEI
-826 TEKVYKRISDEL
+826 TEKVYNTIKKEL
-838 KK
+838 K

>member
-1 MCYNLKNY
+1 M
-9 RCYYGIKGEIG
+9 IF
-20 LVFLKDYGKTAMIYD
+20 VKDYNKTAIIYD
-35 GREYSYR
+35 DREYSYKE
-42 DVILGAKS
+42 VILSAKS
-50 FSERIEIK
+50 FSERINIK

-73 LFSFLGIWDKQ
+73 LFSFLGIWNKQ

-95 GEELAYYIKDSKPKY
+95 GEELTYYIKDCKPKY
-110 IFTSKNNYEA
+110 IFTSRVNYEA
-120 AKKGAELAEEDVK
+120 AAKGLELAGMENSVE
-133 ILVVDNI
+133 ILVVDDI
-140 PVDYQ
+140 PVDYT
-145 GKNMTIEIEDK
+145 GDDLTIEIEDK

-182 LVNMEGLDEYK
+182 LINMEGLDEYK
-193 MFQETDRVLALLPM
+193 MFRTTDRVLALLPM

-272 VTKAVFRL
+272 ITKFIFKL
-280 AEKINSKSFS
+280 AEKINSKNFS
-290 RKIFKKVHEGFGGN
+290 RKIFKKVHDGFGGN

-347 VNEVVPGSAGKILK
+347 TDEVVPGSAGKILTGVT
-361 SIDVKIA
+361 VKIA
-368 EDGEILAKGRNVMK
+368 DDGEILAKGRNVMK
-382 GYYNRPE
+382 GYYGRPD
-389 ATAEVIDENG
+389 ATAEVIDKDG

-405 LGELKNGL
+405 LGEIKNGL

-430 NINPVEIEQWISA
+430 NINPIEIEQWIMA
-443 KTDLIKEMAVMDYE
+443 NTDLIKEMVIMDYE

-469 KLHEEGVTNI
+469 KLHEEGITNI
-479 LETFKHGVIDE
+479 TETFKKGVIDK
-490 YNRQAASYKKIL
+490 YNKQAASYKKVL
-502 DVKIVQNELP
+502 DVKIVQEELP

-527 IEKKKED
+527 INKKEEKVQN
-534 IQDIKEPST
+534 IVEPST

-553 KSIKNKPVLPNAHLE
+553 KSIKNKPIIPNAHLE

-578 VELLSYIE
+578 VELLSHIE
-586 GTFGVKIDEKTFV
+586 GTFGVKIDEQTFV

-610 VEHHSNEMMND
+610 VEKHSNEMMND
-621 TKIDWKDIL
+621 TQMDWKEIL
-630 SQDTEGEFPKSNT
+630 SKDTEGELPKSNGIGKIIKFILKP
-643 AGRLV
+643 AF
-648 RLLFKLP
+648 LF
-655 FTFFI
+655 FV
-660 KVKKYGVENIEQKE
+660 KVKKEGLENIEKNE
-674 PVLFVGNH
+674 PVIFAGNH
-682 QSFLDGFIVSQ
+682 QSFLDGFIVNQ
-693 ALSGEVLDKTYYF
+693 AVPNSVLDKTYYF
-706 AKIDHFRKGFM
+706 ADIKHFKKGYM
-717 KFMGDNSNIILVDIN
+717 KFMGENSNIIFVDIN
-732 KNLIGS
+732 KNLVNS
-738 LQMLGK
+738 LQMLSK
-744 ALRNGKNIVIFPEGT
+744 ALRSGKNIVIFPEGT
-759 RTRTGEIGNFK
+759 RTRDGKINNFK

-784 VPFVIDGAYEAY
+784 VPFVLDGAYEAY
-796 PPSSKYPKAGEVKI
+796 PPSSKYPKGGDVKV

-818 ENMEYEEL
+818 ADMSYEEI
-826 TEKVYKRISDEL
+826 TEKVYNTIKKEL
-838 KK
+838 K

>member
-1 MCYNLKNY
+1 M
-9 RCYYGIKGEIG
+9 IF
-20 LVFLKDYGKTAMIYD
+20 VKDYNKTAIIYD
-35 GREYSYR
+35 EREYSYKE
-42 DVILGAKS
+42 VILSAKS
-50 FSERIEIK
+50 FSERINIK

-73 LFSFLGIWDKQ
+73 LFSFLGIWNKQ

-95 GEELAYYIKDSKPKY
+95 GEELTYYIKDCKPKY
-110 IFTSKNNYEA
+110 IFTSRVNYEA
-120 AKKGAELAEEDVK
+120 AAKGLELAGMENSVE
-133 ILVVDNI
+133 ILVVDDI
-140 PVDYQ
+140 PVDYT
-145 GKNMTIEIEDK
+145 GDDLTIEIEDK

-182 LVNMEGLDEYK
+182 LINMEGLDEYK
-193 MFQETDRVLALLPM
+193 MFRTTDRVLALLPM

-272 VTKAVFRL
+272 ITKFIFKL
-280 AEKINSKSFS
+280 AEKINSKNFS
-290 RKIFKKVHEGFGGN
+290 RKIFKKVHDGFGGN

-347 VNEVVPGSAGKILK
+347 TDEVVPGSAGKILTGVT
-361 SIDVKIA
+361 VKIA
-368 EDGEILAKGRNVMK
+368 DDGEILAKGRNVMK
-382 GYYNRPE
+382 GYYGRPD
-389 ATAEVIDENG
+389 ATAEVIDKED

-405 LGELKNGL
+405 LGKIKNGL

-430 NINPVEIEQWISA
+430 NINPIEIEQWIMA
-443 KTDLIKEMAVMDYE
+443 NTDLIKEMAIMDYE

-469 KLHEEGVTNI
+469 KLHEEGITNI
-479 LETFKHGVIDE
+479 TETFKKGVIDK
-490 YNRQAASYKKIL
+490 YNKQAASYKKVL
-502 DVKIVQNELP
+502 DVKIVQEELP

-527 IEKKKED
+527 INKKEEKVQN
-534 IQDIKEPST
+534 IVEPST

-553 KSIKNKPVLPNAHLE
+553 KSIKNKPIIPNAHLE

-578 VELLSYIE
+578 VELLSHIE
-586 GTFGVKIDEKTFV
+586 GTFGVKIDEQTFV

-610 VEHHSNEMMND
+610 VEKHSKEMMND
-621 TKIDWKDIL
+621 TKMDWKEIL
-630 SQDTEGEFPKSNT
+630 SKDTEGELPKSNGIGKIIKFILKP
-643 AGRLV
+643 AF
-648 RLLFKLP
+648 LF
-655 FTFFI
+655 FV
-660 KVKKYGVENIEQKE
+660 KVKKEGLENIEKNE
-674 PVLFVGNH
+674 PVIFAGNH
-682 QSFLDGFIVSQ
+682 QSFLDGFIVNQ
-693 ALSGEVLDKTYYF
+693 AVPNSVLDKTYYF
-706 AKIDHFRKGFM
+706 ADIKHFKKGYM
-717 KFMGDNSNIILVDIN
+717 KFMGENSNIIFVDIN
-732 KNLIGS
+732 KNLVNS
-738 LQMLGK
+738 LQMLSK

-759 RTRTGEIGNFK
+759 RTRDGKINNFK

-784 VPFVIDGAYEAY
+784 VPFVLDGAYEAY
-796 PPSSKYPKAGEVKI
+796 PPSSKYPKGGDVKV

-818 ENMEYEEL
+818 ADMSYEEI
-826 TEKVYKRISDEL
+826 TEKVYNTIKKEL
-838 KK
+838 K

>member
-1 MCYNLKNY
+1 M
-9 RCYYGIKGEIG
+9 IF
-20 LVFLKDYGKTAMIYD
+20 VKDYNKTAIIYD
-35 GREYSYR
+35 DREYSYKE
-42 DVILGAKS
+42 VILSAKS
-50 FSERIEIK
+50 FSERINIK

-73 LFSFLGIWDKQ
+73 LFSFLGIWNKQ

-95 GEELAYYIKDSKPKY
+95 GEELTYYIKDCKPKY
-110 IFTSKNNYEA
+110 IFTSRVNYEA
-120 AKKGAELAEEDVK
+120 AAKGLELAGMENSVE
-133 ILVVDNI
+133 ILVVDDI
-140 PVDYQ
+140 PVDYT
-145 GKNMTIEIEDK
+145 GDDLTIEIEDK

-182 LVNMEGLDEYK
+182 LINMEGLDEYK
-193 MFQETDRVLALLPM
+193 MFRTTDRVLALLPM

-272 VTKAVFRL
+272 ITKFIFKL
-280 AEKINSKSFS
+280 AEKINSKNFS
-290 RKIFKKVHEGFGGN
+290 RKIFKKVHDGFGGN

-347 VNEVVPGSAGKILK
+347 TDEVVPGSAGKILTGVT
-361 SIDVKIA
+361 VKIA
-368 EDGEILAKGRNVMK
+368 DDGEILAKGRNVMK
-382 GYYNRPE
+382 GYYGRPD
-389 ATAEVIDENG
+389 ATAEVIDKEG

-405 LGELKNGL
+405 LGEIKNGL

-430 NINPVEIEQWISA
+430 NINPIEIEQWIMA
-443 KTDLIKEMAVMDYE
+443 NTDLIKEMAIMDYE

-469 KLHEEGVTNI
+469 KLHEEGITNI
-479 LETFKHGVIDE
+479 TETFKKGVIDK
-490 YNRQAASYKKIL
+490 YNKQAASYKKVL
-502 DVKIVQNELP
+502 DVKIVQEELP

-527 IEKKKED
+527 INKKEEKVQN
-534 IQDIKEPST
+534 IVEPST

-553 KSIKNKPVLPNAHLE
+553 KSIKNKPIIPNAHLE

-578 VELLSYIE
+578 VELLSHIE
-586 GTFGVKIDEKTFV
+586 GTFGVKIDEQTFV
-599 EHCTVEKLAEY
+599 EYCTVEKLAEY
-610 VEHHSNEMMND
+610 VEKHSNEMMND
-621 TKIDWKDIL
+621 TKMDWKEIL
-630 SQDTEGEFPKSNT
+630 SKDTEGELPKSNGIGKIIKFILKP
-643 AGRLV
+643 AF
-648 RLLFKLP
+648 LF
-655 FTFFI
+655 FV
-660 KVKKYGVENIEQKE
+660 KVKKEGLENIEKNE
-674 PVLFVGNH
+674 PVIFAGNH
-682 QSFLDGFIVSQ
+682 QSFLDGFIVNQ
-693 ALSGEVLDKTYYF
+693 AVPNSVLDKTYYF
-706 AKIDHFRKGFM
+706 ADIKHFKKGYM
-717 KFMGDNSNIILVDIN
+717 KFMGENSNIIFVDIN
-732 KNLIGS
+732 KNLVNS
-738 LQMLGK
+738 LQMLSK

-759 RTRTGEIGNFK
+759 RTRDGKINNFK

-784 VPFVIDGAYEAY
+784 VPFVLDGAYEAY
-796 PPSSKYPKAGEVKI
+796 PPSSKYPKGGDVKV

-818 ENMEYEEL
+818 ADMSYEEI
-826 TEKVYKRISDEL
+826 TEKVYNTIKKEL
-838 KK
+838 K

>member
-1 MCYNLKNY
+1 M
-9 RCYYGIKGEIG
+9 IF
-20 LVFLKDYGKTAMIYD
+20 VKDYNKTAIIYD
-35 GREYSYR
+35 EREYSYKE
-42 DVILGAKS
+42 VILSAKS
-50 FSERIEIK
+50 FSERINIK

-73 LFSFLGIWDKQ
+73 LFSFLGIWNKQ

-95 GEELAYYIKDSKPKY
+95 GEELTYYIKDCKPKY
-110 IFTSKNNYEA
+110 IFTSRVNYKAA
-120 AKKGAELAEEDVK
+120 AKGLELAGMENSVE
-133 ILVVDNI
+133 ILVVDDI
-140 PVDYQ
+140 PVDYT
-145 GKNMTIEIEDK
+145 GDDLTIEIEDK

-182 LVNMEGLDEYK
+182 LINMEGLDEYK
-193 MFQETDRVLALLPM
+193 MFRTTDRVLALLPM

-272 VTKAVFRL
+272 ITKFIFKL
-280 AEKINSKSFS
+280 AEKINSKNFS
-290 RKIFKKVHEGFGGN
+290 RKIFKKVHDGFGGN

-347 VNEVVPGSAGKILK
+347 TDEVVPGSAGKILTGVT
-361 SIDVKIA
+361 VKIA
-368 EDGEILAKGRNVMK
+368 DDGEILAKGRNVMK
-382 GYYNRPE
+382 GYYGRPD
-389 ATAEVIDENG
+389 ATAEVIDKED

-405 LGELKNGL
+405 LGEIKNGL

-430 NINPVEIEQWISA
+430 NINPIEIEQWIMA
-443 KTDLIKEMAVMDYE
+443 NTDLIKEMAIMDYE

-469 KLHEEGVTNI
+469 KLHEEGITNI
-479 LETFKHGVIDE
+479 TETFKKGVIDK
-490 YNRQAASYKKIL
+490 YNKQAASYKKVL
-502 DVKIVQNELP
+502 DVKIVQEELP

-527 IEKKKED
+527 INKKEEKVQN
-534 IQDIKEPST
+534 IVEPST

-553 KSIKNKPVLPNAHLE
+553 KSIKNKPIIPNAHLE

-578 VELLSYIE
+578 VELLSHIE
-586 GTFGVKIDEKTFV
+586 GTFGVKIDEQTFV
-599 EHCTVEKLAEY
+599 EYCTVEKLAEY
-610 VEHHSNEMMND
+610 VEKHSNEMMND
-621 TKIDWKDIL
+621 TKMDWKEIL
-630 SQDTEGEFPKSNT
+630 SKDIEGELPKSNRI
-643 AGRLV
+643 GKIIKFILKPV
-648 RLLFKLP
+648 FLF
-655 FTFFI
+655 FV
-660 KVKKYGVENIEQKE
+660 KVKKEGLENIEKNE
-674 PVLFVGNH
+674 PVIFAGNH
-682 QSFLDGFIVSQ
+682 QSFLDGFIVNQ
-693 ALSGEVLDKTYYF
+693 AVPNSVLDKTYYF
-706 AKIDHFRKGFM
+706 ADIKHFKKGYM
-717 KFMGDNSNIILVDIN
+717 KFMGENSNIIFVDIN
-732 KNLIGS
+732 KNLVNS
-738 LQMLGK
+738 LQMLSK

-759 RTRTGEIGNFK
+759 RTRDGKINNFK

-784 VPFVIDGAYEAY
+784 VPFVLDGAYEAY
-796 PPSSKYPKAGEVKI
+796 PPSSKYPKGGDVKV

-818 ENMEYEEL
+818 ADMSYEEI
-826 TEKVYKRISDEL
+826 TEKVYNTIKKEL
-838 KK
+838 K

>member
-1 MCYNLKNY
+1 M
-9 RCYYGIKGEIG
+9 IF
-20 LVFLKDYGKTAMIYD
+20 VKDYNKTAIIYD
-35 GREYSYR
+35 DREYSYKE
-42 DVILGAKS
+42 VILSAKS
-50 FSERIEIK
+50 FSERINIK

-73 LFSFLGIWDKQ
+73 LFSFLGIWNKQ

-95 GEELAYYIKDSKPKY
+95 GEELTYYIKDCKPKY
-110 IFTSKNNYEA
+110 IFTSRVNYEA
-120 AKKGAELAEEDVK
+120 AVKGLELAGMENSVE
-133 ILVVDNI
+133 ILVVDDI
-140 PVDYQ
+140 PVDYT
-145 GKNMTIEIEDK
+145 GDDLTIEIEDK

-182 LVNMEGLDEYK
+182 LINMEGLDEYK
-193 MFQETDRVLALLPM
+193 MFRTTDRVLALLPM

-272 VTKAVFRL
+272 ITKFIFKL
-280 AEKINSKSFS
+280 AEKINNKNFS
-290 RKIFKKVHEGFGGN
+290 RKIFKKVHDGFGGN

-347 VNEVVPGSAGKILK
+347 TDEVVPGSAGKILTGVT
-361 SIDVKIA
+361 VKIA
-368 EDGEILAKGRNVMK
+368 DDGEILAKGRNVMK
-382 GYYNRPE
+382 GYYGRPD
-389 ATAEVIDENG
+389 ATAEVIDKDG

-405 LGELKNGL
+405 LGEIKNGL

-430 NINPVEIEQWISA
+430 NINPIEIEQWIMA
-443 KTDLIKEMAVMDYE
+443 NTDLIKEMAVMDYE

-469 KLHEEGVTNI
+469 KLHEEGITNI
-479 LETFKHGVIDE
+479 LETFKKGVIDK
-490 YNRQAASYKKIL
+490 YNKQAASYKKVL
-502 DVKIVQNELP
+502 DVKIVQEELP

-527 IEKKKED
+527 INKKEEKVQN
-534 IQDIKEPST
+534 IVEPST

-553 KSIKNKPVLPNAHLE
+553 KSIKNKPIIPNAHLE

-578 VELLSYIE
+578 VELLSHIE
-586 GTFGVKIDEKTFV
+586 GTFGVKIDEQTFV
-599 EHCTVEKLAEY
+599 EYCTVEKLAEY
-610 VEHHSNEMMND
+610 VEKHSNEMMND
-621 TKIDWKDIL
+621 TKMDWKEIL
-630 SQDTEGEFPKSNT
+630 SKDTEGTLPKSNGIGKIIKFILKP
-643 AGRLV
+643 AF
-648 RLLFKLP
+648 LF
-655 FTFFI
+655 FV
-660 KVKKYGVENIEQKE
+660 KVKKEGIENIEKNE
-674 PVLFVGNH
+674 PVIFAGNH
-682 QSFLDGFIVSQ
+682 QSFLDGFIVNQ
-693 ALSGEVLDKTYYF
+693 AVPNSVLDKTYYF
-706 AKIDHFRKGFM
+706 ADIKHFRKGYM
-717 KFMGDNSNIILVDIN
+717 KFMGENSNIIFVDIN
-732 KNLIGS
+732 KNLVSS
-738 LQMLGK
+738 LQMLSK

-759 RTRTGEIGNFK
+759 RTRDGKINNFK

-784 VPFVIDGAYEAY
+784 VPFVLDGAYEAY
-796 PPSSKYPKAGEVKI
+796 PPSSKYPKGGDVKV

-818 ENMEYEEL
+818 SDMSYEEI
-826 TEKVYKRISDEL
+826 TEKVYNTIKKEL
-838 KK
+838 K

>member
-1 MCYNLKNY
+1 M
-9 RCYYGIKGEIG
+9 IF
-20 LVFLKDYGKTAMIYD
+20 VKDYNKTAIIYD
-35 GREYSYR
+35 DREYSYKE
-42 DVILGAKS
+42 VILSAKS
-50 FSERIEIK
+50 FSERINIK

-73 LFSFLGIWDKQ
+73 LFSFLGIWNKQ

-95 GEELAYYIKDSKPKY
+95 GEELTYYIKDCKPKY
-110 IFTSKNNYEA
+110 IFTSRVNYEA
-120 AKKGAELAEEDVK
+120 AAKGLELAGMENSVE
-133 ILVVDNI
+133 ILVVDDI
-140 PVDYQ
+140 PVDYT
-145 GKNMTIEIEDK
+145 GDDLTIEIEDK

-182 LVNMEGLDEYK
+182 LINMEGLDEYK
-193 MFQETDRVLALLPM
+193 MFRTTDRVLALLPM

-272 VTKAVFRL
+272 ITKFIFKL
-280 AEKINSKSFS
+280 AEKINSKNFS
-290 RKIFKKVHEGFGGN
+290 RKIFKKVHDGFGGN

-347 VNEVVPGSAGKILK
+347 TDEVVPGSAGKILTGVT
-361 SIDVKIA
+361 VKIA
-368 EDGEILAKGRNVMK
+368 DDGEILAKGRNVMK
-382 GYYNRPE
+382 GYYGRPD
-389 ATAEVIDENG
+389 ATAEVIDKDG

-405 LGELKNGL
+405 LGEIKNGL

-430 NINPVEIEQWISA
+430 NINPIEIEQWIMA
-443 KTDLIKEMAVMDYE
+443 NTDLIKEMAIMDYE

-469 KLHEEGVTNI
+469 KLHEEGITNI
-479 LETFKHGVIDE
+479 TETFKKGVIDK
-490 YNRQAASYKKIL
+490 YNKQAASYKKVL
-502 DVKIVQNELP
+502 DVKIVQEELP

-527 IEKKKED
+527 INKKEEKVQN
-534 IQDIKEPST
+534 IVEPST

-548 ISAFL
+548 ISVFL
-553 KSIKNKPVLPNAHLE
+553 KSIKNKPIIPNAHLE

-578 VELLSYIE
+578 VELLSHIE
-586 GTFGVKIDEKTFV
+586 GTFGVKIDEQTFV

-610 VEHHSNEMMND
+610 VEKHSNEMMND
-621 TKIDWKDIL
+621 TKMDWKEIL
-630 SQDTEGEFPKSNT
+630 SKDTEGELPKSNRIGKIIKFILKP
-643 AGRLV
+643 AF
-648 RLLFKLP
+648 LF
-655 FTFFI
+655 FV
-660 KVKKYGVENIEQKE
+660 KVKKEGLENIEKNE
-674 PVLFVGNH
+674 PVIFAGNH
-682 QSFLDGFIVSQ
+682 QSFLDGFIVNQ
-693 ALSGEVLDKTYYF
+693 AVPNSVLDKTYYF
-706 AKIDHFRKGFM
+706 ADIKHFKKGYM
-717 KFMGDNSNIILVDIN
+717 KFMGENSNIIFVDIN
-732 KNLIGS
+732 KNLVNS
-738 LQMLGK
+738 LQMLSK

-759 RTRTGEIGNFK
+759 RTRDGKINNFK

-784 VPFVIDGAYEAY
+784 VPFVLDGAYEAY
-796 PPSSKYPKAGEVKI
+796 PPSSKYPKGGDVKV

-818 ENMEYEEL
+818 ADMSYEEI
-826 TEKVYKRISDEL
+826 TEKVYNTIKKEL
-838 KK
+838 K

>member
-1 MCYNLKNY
+1 M
-9 RCYYGIKGEIG
+9 IF
-20 LVFLKDYGKTAMIYD
+20 VKDYNKTAIIYD
-35 GREYSYR
+35 DREYSYKE
-42 DVILGAKS
+42 VILSAKS
-50 FSERIEIK
+50 FSERINIK

-73 LFSFLGIWDKQ
+73 LFSFLGIWNKQ

-95 GEELAYYIKDSKPKY
+95 GEELTYYIKDCKPKY
-110 IFTSKNNYEA
+110 IFTSRVNYEA
-120 AKKGAELAEEDVK
+120 AAKGLELAGMENSVE
-133 ILVVDNI
+133 ILVVDDI
-140 PVDYQ
+140 PVDYT
-145 GKNMTIEIEDK
+145 GDDLTIEIEDK

-182 LVNMEGLDEYK
+182 LINMEGLDEYK
-193 MFQETDRVLALLPM
+193 MFRTTDRVLALLPM

-272 VTKAVFRL
+272 ITKFIFKL
-280 AEKINSKSFS
+280 AEKINSKNFS
-290 RKIFKKVHEGFGGN
+290 RKIFKKVHDGFGGN

-347 VNEVVPGSAGKILK
+347 TDEVVPGSAGKILTGVT
-361 SIDVKIA
+361 VKIA
-368 EDGEILAKGRNVMK
+368 DDGEILAKGRNVMK
-382 GYYNRPE
+382 GYYGRPD
-389 ATAEVIDENG
+389 ATAEVIDKDG

-405 LGELKNGL
+405 LGEIKNGL

-430 NINPVEIEQWISA
+430 NINPIEIEQWIMA
-443 KTDLIKEMAVMDYE
+443 NTDLIKEMAIMDYE

-469 KLHEEGVTNI
+469 KLHEEGITNI
-479 LETFKHGVIDE
+479 TETFKKGVIDK
-490 YNRQAASYKKIL
+490 YNKQAASYKKVL
-502 DVKIVQNELP
+502 DVKIVQEELP

-527 IEKKKED
+527 INKKEEKVQN
-534 IQDIKEPST
+534 IVEPST

-548 ISAFL
+548 ISVFL
-553 KSIKNKPVLPNAHLE
+553 KSIKNKPIIPNAHLE

-578 VELLSYIE
+578 VELLSHIE
-586 GTFGVKIDEKTFV
+586 GTFGVKIDEQTFV

-610 VEHHSNEMMND
+610 VEKHSNEMMND
-621 TKIDWKDIL
+621 TKMDWKEIL
-630 SQDTEGEFPKSNT
+630 SKDTEGELPKSNRI
-643 AGRLV
+643 GKIIKFILKPV
-648 RLLFKLP
+648 FLF
-655 FTFFI
+655 FV
-660 KVKKYGVENIEQKE
+660 KVKKEGLENIEKNE
-674 PVLFVGNH
+674 PVIFAGNH
-682 QSFLDGFIVSQ
+682 QSFLDGFIVNQ
-693 ALSGEVLDKTYYF
+693 AVPNSVLDKTYYF
-706 AKIDHFRKGFM
+706 ADIKHFKKGYM
-717 KFMGDNSNIILVDIN
+717 KFMGENSNIIFVDIN
-732 KNLIGS
+732 KNLVNS
-738 LQMLGK
+738 LQMLSK

-759 RTRTGEIGNFK
+759 RTRDGKINNFK

-784 VPFVIDGAYEAY
+784 VPFVLDGAYEAY
-796 PPSSKYPKAGEVKI
+796 PPSSKYPKGGDVKV

-818 ENMEYEEL
+818 ADMSYEEI
-826 TEKVYKRISDEL
+826 TEKVYNTIKKEL
-838 KK
+838 K

>member
-1 MCYNLKNY
+1 M
-9 RCYYGIKGEIG
+9 IF
-20 LVFLKDYGKTAMIYD
+20 VKDYNKTAIIYD
-35 GREYSYR
+35 DREYSYKE
-42 DVILGAKS
+42 VILSAKS
-50 FSERIEIK
+50 FSERINIK

-73 LFSFLGIWDKQ
+73 LFSFLGIWNKQ

-95 GEELAYYIKDSKPKY
+95 GEELTYYIKDCKPKY
-110 IFTSKNNYEA
+110 IFTSRVNYEA
-120 AKKGAELAEEDVK
+120 AAKGLELAGMENSVE
-133 ILVVDNI
+133 ILVVDDI
-140 PVDYQ
+140 PVDYT
-145 GKNMTIEIEDK
+145 GDDLTIEIEDK

-182 LVNMEGLDEYK
+182 LINMEGLDEYK
-193 MFQETDRVLALLPM
+193 MFRTTDRVLALLPM

-272 VTKAVFRL
+272 ITKFIFKL
-280 AEKINSKSFS
+280 AEKINSKNFS
-290 RKIFKKVHEGFGGN
+290 RKIFKKVHDGFGGN

-347 VNEVVPGSAGKILK
+347 TDEVVPGSAGKILTGVT
-361 SIDVKIA
+361 VKIA
-368 EDGEILAKGRNVMK
+368 DDGEILAKGRNVMK
-382 GYYNRPE
+382 GYYGRPD
-389 ATAEVIDENG
+389 ATAEVIDKEG

-405 LGELKNGL
+405 LGEIKNCL

-430 NINPVEIEQWISA
+430 NINPIEIEQWIMA
-443 KTDLIKEMAVMDYE
+443 NTDLIKEMAIMDYE

-469 KLHEEGVTNI
+469 KLHEEGITNI
-479 LETFKHGVIDE
+479 TETFKKGVIDK
-490 YNRQAASYKKIL
+490 YNKQAASYKKVL
-502 DVKIVQNELP
+502 DVKIVQEELP

-527 IEKKKED
+527 INKKEEKVQN
-534 IQDIKEPST
+534 IVEPST

-553 KSIKNKPVLPNAHLE
+553 KSIKNKPIIPNAHLE

-578 VELLSYIE
+578 VELLSHIE
-586 GTFGVKIDEKTFV
+586 GTFGVKIDEQTFV

-610 VEHHSNEMMND
+610 VEKHSNEMMND
-621 TKIDWKDIL
+621 TKMDWKEIL
-630 SQDTEGEFPKSNT
+630 SKDTEGELPKSNGIGKIIKFILKP
-643 AGRLV
+643 AF
-648 RLLFKLP
+648 LF
-655 FTFFI
+655 FV
-660 KVKKYGVENIEQKE
+660 KVKKEGLENIEKNE
-674 PVLFVGNH
+674 PVIFAGNH
-682 QSFLDGFIVSQ
+682 QSFLDGFIVNQ
-693 ALSGEVLDKTYYF
+693 AVPNSVLDKTYYF
-706 AKIDHFRKGFM
+706 ADIKHFKKGYM
-717 KFMGDNSNIILVDIN
+717 KFMGENSNIIFVDIN
-732 KNLIGS
+732 KNLVNS
-738 LQMLGK
+738 LQMLSK

-759 RTRTGEIGNFK
+759 RTRDGKINNFK

-784 VPFVIDGAYEAY
+784 VPFVLDGAYEAY
-796 PPSSKYPKAGEVKI
+796 PPSSKYPKGGDVKV

-818 ENMEYEEL
+818 ADMSYEEI
-826 TEKVYKRISDEL
+826 TEKVYNTIKKEL
-838 KK
+838 K

>member
-1 MCYNLKNY
+1 M
-9 RCYYGIKGEIG
+9 IF
-20 LVFLKDYGKTAMIYD
+20 VKDYNKTAIIYD
-35 GREYSYR
+35 DREYSYKE
-42 DVILGAKS
+42 VILSAKS
-50 FSERIEIK
+50 FSERINIK

-73 LFSFLGIWDKQ
+73 LFSFLGIWNKQ

-95 GEELAYYIKDSKPKY
+95 GEELIYYIKDCEPKY
-110 IFTSKNNYEA
+110 IFTSKVNYEA
-120 AKKGAELAEEDVK
+120 AVKGLELAGMKNSVE
-133 ILVVDNI
+133 ILIVDDI
-140 PVDYQ
+140 PIDYT
-145 GKNMTIEIEDK
+145 GDDLTIEIEDK

-182 LVNMEGLDEYK
+182 LINMEGLDEYK
-193 MFQETDRVLALLPM
+193 MFRTTDRVLALLPM

-215 AGVVPLGKGA
+215 AGVVPLGKGS

-272 VTKAVFRL
+272 ITKFIFKL
-280 AEKINSKSFS
+280 AEKINNKNFS
-290 RKIFKKVHEGFGGN
+290 RKIFKKVHDGFGGN

-347 VNEVVPGSAGKILK
+347 TDEVVPGSAGKILTGVT
-361 SIDVKIA
+361 VKIA
-368 EDGEILAKGRNVMK
+368 DDGEILAKGRNVMK
-382 GYYNRPE
+382 GYYGRPD
-389 ATAEVIDENG
+389 ATAEVIDKDG

-405 LGELKNGL
+405 LGEIKNGL

-430 NINPVEIEQWISA
+430 NINPIEIEQWIMA
-443 KTDLIKEMAVMDYE
+443 NTDLIKEMAIMDYE

-469 KLHEEGVTNI
+469 KLHEEGITNI
-479 LETFKHGVIDE
+479 TETFKKGVIDK
-490 YNRQAASYKKIL
+490 YNKQAASYKKVL
-502 DVKIVQNELP
+502 DVKIVQEELP

-527 IEKKKED
+527 INKKEEKVQN
-534 IQDIKEPST
+534 IVEPST

-553 KSIKNKPVLPNAHLE
+553 KSIKNKPIIPNAHLE

-578 VELLSYIE
+578 VELLSHIE
-586 GTFGVKIDEKTFV
+586 GTFGVKIDEQTFV
-599 EHCTVEKLAEY
+599 EYCTVEKLAEY
-610 VEHHSNEMMND
+610 VEKHSNEMMND
-621 TKIDWKDIL
+621 TKMDWKEIL
-630 SQDTEGEFPKSNT
+630 SKDTEGELPKSNGIGKIIKFILKP
-643 AGRLV
+643 A
-648 RLLFKLP
+648 FA
-655 FTFFI
+655 FFI
-660 KVKKYGVENIEQKE
+660 KVKKEGLENIEKNE
-674 PVLFVGNH
+674 PVIFAGNH
-682 QSFLDGFIVSQ
+682 QSFLDGFIVNQ
-693 ALSGEVLDKTYYF
+693 AVPNSVLDKTYYF
-706 AKIDHFRKGFM
+706 ADIKHFRKGYM
-717 KFMGDNSNIILVDIN
+717 KFMGENSNIIFVDIN
-732 KNLIGS
+732 KNLINS
-738 LQMLGK
+738 LQMLSK
-744 ALRNGKNIVIFPEGT
+744 ALRSGKNIVIFPEGT
-759 RTRTGEIGNFK
+759 RTRDGKINNFK

-784 VPFVIDGAYEAY
+784 VPFVLDGAYEAY
-796 PPSSKYPKAGEVKI
+796 PPSSKYPKGGDVKV

-818 ENMEYEEL
+818 SDMSYEEI
-826 TEKVYKRISDEL
+826 TEKVYNTIKKEL
-838 KK
+838 K

>member
-1 MCYNLKNY
+1 M
-9 RCYYGIKGEIG
+9 IF
-20 LVFLKDYGKTAMIYD
+20 VKDYNKTAIIYD
-35 GREYSYR
+35 DREYSYKE
-42 DVILGAKS
+42 VILSAKS
-50 FSERIEIK
+50 FSERINIK

-73 LFSFLGIWDKQ
+73 LFSFLGIWNKQ

-95 GEELAYYIKDSKPKY
+95 GEELTYYIKDCEPKY
-110 IFTSKNNYEA
+110 IFTSRVNYEA
-120 AKKGAELAEEDVK
+120 AVKGLELAGMENSVE
-133 ILVVDNI
+133 ILVVDDI
-140 PVDYQ
+140 PVDYT
-145 GKNMTIEIEDK
+145 GDDLTIEIEDK

-182 LVNMEGLDEYK
+182 LINMEGLDEYK
-193 MFQETDRVLALLPM
+193 MFRTTDRVLALLPM

-272 VTKAVFRL
+272 ITKFIFKL
-280 AEKINSKSFS
+280 AEKINNKNFS
-290 RKIFKKVHEGFGGN
+290 RKIFKKVHDGFGGN

-347 VNEVVPGSAGKILK
+347 TDEVVPGSAGKILTGVT
-361 SIDVKIA
+361 VKIA
-368 EDGEILAKGRNVMK
+368 DDGEILAKGRNVMK
-382 GYYNRPE
+382 GYYGRPD
-389 ATAEVIDENG
+389 ATAEVIDKDG

-405 LGELKNGL
+405 LGEIKNGL

-430 NINPVEIEQWISA
+430 NINPIEIEQWIMA
-443 KTDLIKEMAVMDYE
+443 NTDLIKEMAIMDYE

-469 KLHEEGVTNI
+469 KLHEEGITNI
-479 LETFKHGVIDE
+479 TETFKKGVIDK
-490 YNRQAASYKKIL
+490 YNKQAASYKKVL
-502 DVKIVQNELP
+502 DVKIVQEELP

-527 IEKKKED
+527 INKKEEKVQN
-534 IQDIKEPST
+534 IVEPST

-553 KSIKNKPVLPNAHLE
+553 KSIKNKPIIPNAHLE

-578 VELLSYIE
+578 VELLSHIE
-586 GTFGVKIDEKTFV
+586 GTFGVKIDEQTFV
-599 EHCTVEKLAEY
+599 EYCTVEKLAEY
-610 VEHHSNEMMND
+610 VEKHSNEMMND
-621 TKIDWKDIL
+621 TKMDWKEIL
-630 SQDTEGEFPKSNT
+630 SKDTEGELPKSNRIGKIIKFILKP
-643 AGRLV
+643 AF
-648 RLLFKLP
+648 LF
-655 FTFFI
+655 FV
-660 KVKKYGVENIEQKE
+660 KVKKEGIENIEKNE
-674 PVLFVGNH
+674 PVIFAGNH
-682 QSFLDGFIVSQ
+682 QSFLDGFIVNQ
-693 ALSGEVLDKTYYF
+693 AVPNSVLDKTYYF
-706 AKIDHFRKGFM
+706 ADIKHFRKGYM
-717 KFMGDNSNIILVDIN
+717 KFMGENSNIIFVDIN
-732 KNLIGS
+732 KNLVSS
-738 LQMLGK
+738 LQMLSK

-759 RTRTGEIGNFK
+759 RTRDGKINNFK

-784 VPFVIDGAYEAY
+784 VPFVLDGAYEAY
-796 PPSSKYPKAGEVKI
+796 PPSSKYPKGGDVKV

-818 ENMEYEEL
+818 SDMSYEEI
-826 TEKVYKRISDEL
+826 TEKVYNTIKKEL
-838 KK
+838 K

>member
-1 MCYNLKNY
+1 M
-9 RCYYGIKGEIG
+9 IF
-20 LVFLKDYGKTAMIYD
+20 VKDYNKTAIIYD
-35 GREYSYR
+35 DKEYSYKE
-42 DVILGAKS
+42 VILSAKS
-50 FSERIEIK
+50 FSERIDIK

-73 LFSFLGIWDKQ
+73 LFSFLGIWNKQ

-90 DGGFS
+90 DGGFT
-95 GEELAYYIKDSKPKY
+95 GEELAYYVKDSGPKY
-110 IFTSKNNYEA
+110 IFTSKVNFEQ
-120 AKKGAELAEEDVK
+120 AKKAVEIAESSAE
-133 ILVVDNI
+133 ILVVDDI
-140 PVDYQ
+140 PIDYQ
-145 GKNMTIEIEDK
+145 GDDLTIEIEDK

-182 LVNMEGLDEYK
+182 LINMEGLDKYK

-258 MLHKKIMEKINGGK
+258 MLHKKIMEKINSGK
-272 VTKAVFRL
+272 VTKVIFKL
-280 AEKINSKSFS
+280 AEKINSRAFS

-347 VNEVVPGSAGKILK
+347 VNEVVPGSAGKILTGVT
-361 SIDVKIA
+361 VKIA

-382 GYYNRPE
+382 GYYNRPD
-389 ATAEVIDENG
+389 ATAEVIDREG

-405 LGELKNGL
+405 LGELKDGL

-430 NINPVEIEQWISA
+430 NINPIEIEQWIMGN
-443 KTDLIKEMAVMDYE
+443 TELIKEMAVMDYE

-469 KLHEEGVTNI
+469 KLHEEGITNI
-479 LETFKHGVIDE
+479 LETFKKGVIDK
-490 YNRQAASYKKIL
+490 YNKQAASYKKIL
-502 DVKIVQNELP
+502 DVKIVQDELP

-527 IEKKKED
+527 IDKKDEKV
-534 IQDIKEPST
+534 QNVVEPTT

-548 ISAFL
+548 IASFL
-553 KSIKNKPVLPNAHLE
+553 KSIKNKPILPNAHLE

-578 VELLSYIE
+578 VELLSHIE
-586 GTFGVKIDEKTFV
+586 GTFGVKIDEHTFV
-599 EHCTVEKLAEY
+599 EHCTVEKLADY
-610 VEHHSNEMMND
+610 VANHSNEMVLDSKMN
-621 TKIDWKDIL
+621 WKEIL
-630 SQDTEGEFPKSNT
+630 SQDTVGELPKSN
-643 AGRLV
+643 GIGKV
-648 RLLFKLP
+648 IKLLLKP
-655 FTFFI
+655 AFTFFI
-660 KVKKYGVENIEQKE
+660 KINKEGLENIEREK
-674 PVLFVGNH
+674 PVLFAGNH
-682 QSFLDGFIVSQ
+682 QSFLDGFIVNQ
-693 ALSGEVLDKTYYF
+693 AIPNSVLDKTYYF
-706 AKIDHFRKGFM
+706 ADVKHFKKGYM
-717 KFMGDNSNIILVDIN
+717 KYMGENSNIIFVDIN
-732 KNLIGS
+732 KNLISS
-738 LQMLGK
+738 LQMLAK
-744 ALRNGKNIVIFPEGT
+744 ALMSGKNIVIFPEGT
-759 RTRTGEIGNFK
+759 RSRDGKMAKFK

-784 VPFVIDGAYEAY
+784 VPFVLDGAYDVY
-796 PPSSKYPKAGEVKI
+796 PPSSKYPKSGKVRV
-810 KFLEKIYP
+810 KFLEKVYP
-818 ENMEYEEL
+818 ENMSYEEI
-826 TEKVYKRISDEL
+826 TDKVYNIIENEL

>member
-1 MCYNLKNY
+1 M
-9 RCYYGIKGEIG
+9 IF
-20 LVFLKDYGKTAMIYD
+20 VKDYNKTAIIYD
-35 GREYSYR
+35 DREYSYKE
-42 DVILGAKS
+42 VILSAKS
-50 FSERIEIK
+50 FSERINIK

-73 LFSFLGIWDKQ
+73 LFSFLGIWNKQ

-95 GEELAYYIKDSKPKY
+95 GEELTYYIKDCKPKY
-110 IFTSKNNYEA
+110 IFTSRVNYKAA
-120 AKKGAELAEEDVK
+120 AKGLELAGMENSVE
-133 ILVVDNI
+133 ILVVDDI
-140 PVDYQ
+140 PVDYA
-145 GKNMTIEIEDK
+145 GDDLTIEIEDK

-182 LVNMEGLDEYK
+182 LINMEGLDEYK
-193 MFQETDRVLALLPM
+193 MFRTTDRVLALLPM

-272 VTKAVFRL
+272 ITKFIFKL
-280 AEKINSKSFS
+280 AEKIKIKNFS
-290 RKIFKKVHEGFGGN
+290 RKIFKKVHDGFGGN

-347 VNEVVPGSAGKILK
+347 TDEVVPGSAGKILTGVT
-361 SIDVKIA
+361 VKIA
-368 EDGEILAKGRNVMK
+368 DDGEILAKGRNVMK
-382 GYYNRPE
+382 GYYGRPD
-389 ATAEVIDENG
+389 ATAEVIDKED

-405 LGELKNGL
+405 LGEIKNGL

-430 NINPVEIEQWISA
+430 NINPIEIEQWIMA
-443 KTDLIKEMAVMDYE
+443 NTDLIKEMAIMDYE

-469 KLHEEGVTNI
+469 KLHEEGITNI
-479 LETFKHGVIDE
+479 TETFKKGVIDK
-490 YNRQAASYKKIL
+490 YNKQAASYKKVL
-502 DVKIVQNELP
+502 DVKIVQEELP

-527 IEKKKED
+527 INKKEEKVQN
-534 IQDIKEPST
+534 IVEPST

-553 KSIKNKPVLPNAHLE
+553 KSIKNKPIIPNAHLE

-578 VELLSYIE
+578 VELLSHIE
-586 GTFGVKIDEKTFV
+586 GTFGVKIDEQTFV

-610 VEHHSNEMMND
+610 VEKNSKEMMND
-621 TKIDWKDIL
+621 TKMDWKEIL
-630 SQDTEGEFPKSNT
+630 SKDTEGELPKSNGIGKIIKFILKP
-643 AGRLV
+643 AF
-648 RLLFKLP
+648 LF
-655 FTFFI
+655 FV
-660 KVKKYGVENIEQKE
+660 KVKKEGLENIEKNE
-674 PVLFVGNH
+674 PVIFAGNH
-682 QSFLDGFIVSQ
+682 QSFLDGFIVNQ
-693 ALSGEVLDKTYYF
+693 AVPNSVLDKTYYF
-706 AKIDHFRKGFM
+706 ADIKHFKKGYM
-717 KFMGDNSNIILVDIN
+717 KFMGENSNIIFVDIN
-732 KNLIGS
+732 KNLVNS
-738 LQMLGK
+738 LQMLSK

-759 RTRTGEIGNFK
+759 RTRDGKINNFK

-784 VPFVIDGAYEAY
+784 VPFVLDGAYEAY
-796 PPSSKYPKAGEVKI
+796 PPSSKYPKGGDVKV

-818 ENMEYEEL
+818 ADMSYEEI
-826 TEKVYKRISDEL
+826 TEKVYNTIKKEL
-838 KK
+838 K

>member
-1 MCYNLKNY
+1 M
-9 RCYYGIKGEIG
+9 IF
-20 LVFLKDYGKTAMIYD
+20 VKDYNKTAIIYD
-35 GREYSYR
+35 DREYSYKE
-42 DVILGAKS
+42 VILSAKS
-50 FSERIEIK
+50 FSERINIK

-73 LFSFLGIWDKQ
+73 LFSFLGIWNKQ

-95 GEELAYYIKDSKPKY
+95 GEELTYYIKDCKPKY
-110 IFTSKNNYEA
+110 IFTSRVNYKAA
-120 AKKGAELAEEDVK
+120 AKGLELAGMENSVE
-133 ILVVDNI
+133 ILVVDDI
-140 PVDYQ
+140 PVDYT
-145 GKNMTIEIEDK
+145 GDDLTIEIEDK

-182 LVNMEGLDEYK
+182 LINMEGLDEYK
-193 MFQETDRVLALLPM
+193 MFRTTDRVLALLPM

-272 VTKAVFRL
+272 ITKFIFKL
-280 AEKINSKSFS
+280 AEKINSKNFS
-290 RKIFKKVHEGFGGN
+290 RKIFKKVHDGFGGN

-347 VNEVVPGSAGKILK
+347 TDEVVPGSAGKILTGVT
-361 SIDVKIA
+361 VKIA
-368 EDGEILAKGRNVMK
+368 DDGEILAKGRNVMK
-382 GYYNRPE
+382 GYYGRPD
-389 ATAEVIDENG
+389 ATAEVIDKED

-405 LGELKNGL
+405 LGEIKNGL

-430 NINPVEIEQWISA
+430 NINPIEIEQWIMA
-443 KTDLIKEMAVMDYE
+443 NTDLIKEMAIMDYE

-469 KLHEEGVTNI
+469 KLHEEGITNI
-479 LETFKHGVIDE
+479 TETFKKGVIDK
-490 YNRQAASYKKIL
+490 YNKQAASYKKVL
-502 DVKIVQNELP
+502 DVKIVQEELP

-527 IEKKKED
+527 INKKEEKVQN
-534 IQDIKEPST
+534 IVEPST

-553 KSIKNKPVLPNAHLE
+553 KSIKNKPIIPNAHLE

-578 VELLSYIE
+578 VELLSHIE
-586 GTFGVKIDEKTFV
+586 GTFGVKIDEQTFV

-610 VEHHSNEMMND
+610 VEKHSKEMMND
-621 TKIDWKDIL
+621 TKMDWKEIL
-630 SQDTEGEFPKSNT
+630 SKDTEGELPKSNGIGKIIKFILKP
-643 AGRLV
+643 AF
-648 RLLFKLP
+648 LF
-655 FTFFI
+655 FV
-660 KVKKYGVENIEQKE
+660 KVKKEGLENIEKNE
-674 PVLFVGNH
+674 PVIFAGNH
-682 QSFLDGFIVSQ
+682 QSFLDGFIVNQ
-693 ALSGEVLDKTYYF
+693 AVPNSVLDKTYYF
-706 AKIDHFRKGFM
+706 ADIKHFKKGYM
-717 KFMGDNSNIILVDIN
+717 KFMGENSNIIFVDIN
-732 KNLIGS
+732 KNLVNS
-738 LQMLGK
+738 LQMLSK

-759 RTRTGEIGNFK
+759 RTRDGKINNFK

-784 VPFVIDGAYEAY
+784 VPFVLDGAYEAY
-796 PPSSKYPKAGEVKI
+796 PPSSKYPKGGDVKV

-818 ENMEYEEL
+818 ADMSYEEI
-826 TEKVYKRISDEL
+826 TEKVYNTIKKEL
-838 KK
+838 K

>member
-1 MCYNLKNY
+1 M
-9 RCYYGIKGEIG
+9 IF
-20 LVFLKDYGKTAMIYD
+20 VKDYNKTAIIYD
-35 GREYSYR
+35 DREYSYKE
-42 DVILGAKS
+42 VILSAKS
-50 FSERIEIK
+50 FSERINIK

-73 LFSFLGIWDKQ
+73 LFSFLGIWNKQ

-95 GEELAYYIKDSKPKY
+95 GEELTYYIKDCKPKY
-110 IFTSKNNYEA
+110 IFTSRINYKAA
-120 AKKGAELAEEDVK
+120 AKGLELAGMENSVE
-133 ILVVDNI
+133 ILVVDDI
-140 PVDYQ
+140 PVDYT
-145 GKNMTIEIEDK
+145 GDDLTIEIEDK

-182 LVNMEGLDEYK
+182 LINMEGLDEYK
-193 MFQETDRVLALLPM
+193 MFRTTDRVLALLPM

-272 VTKAVFRL
+272 ITKFIFKL
-280 AEKINSKSFS
+280 AEKINSKNFS
-290 RKIFKKVHEGFGGN
+290 RKIFKKVHDGFGGN

-347 VNEVVPGSAGKILK
+347 TDEVVPGSAGKILTGVT
-361 SIDVKIA
+361 VKIA
-368 EDGEILAKGRNVMK
+368 DDGEILAKGRNVMK
-382 GYYNRPE
+382 GYYGRPD
-389 ATAEVIDENG
+389 ATAEVRDKED

-405 LGELKNGL
+405 LGEIKNGL

-430 NINPVEIEQWISA
+430 NINPIEIEQWIMA
-443 KTDLIKEMAVMDYE
+443 NTDLIKEMAIMDYE

-469 KLHEEGVTNI
+469 KLHEEGITNI
-479 LETFKHGVIDE
+479 TETFKKGVIDK
-490 YNRQAASYKKIL
+490 YNKQAASYKKVL
-502 DVKIVQNELP
+502 DVKIVQEELP

-527 IEKKKED
+527 INKKEEKVQN
-534 IQDIKEPST
+534 IVEPST

-553 KSIKNKPVLPNAHLE
+553 KSIKNKPIIPNAHLE

-578 VELLSYIE
+578 VELLSHIE
-586 GTFGVKIDEKTFV
+586 GTFGVKIDEQTFV

-610 VEHHSNEMMND
+610 VEKHSKEMMND
-621 TKIDWKDIL
+621 TKMDWKEIL
-630 SQDTEGEFPKSNT
+630 SKDTEGELPKSNGIGKIIKFILKP
-643 AGRLV
+643 AF
-648 RLLFKLP
+648 LF
-655 FTFFI
+655 FV
-660 KVKKYGVENIEQKE
+660 KVKKEGLENIEKNE
-674 PVLFVGNH
+674 PVIFAGNH
-682 QSFLDGFIVSQ
+682 QSFLDGFIVNQ
-693 ALSGEVLDKTYYF
+693 AVPNSVLDKTYYF
-706 AKIDHFRKGFM
+706 ADIKHFKKGYM
-717 KFMGDNSNIILVDIN
+717 KFMGENSNIIFVDIN
-732 KNLIGS
+732 KNLVNS
-738 LQMLGK
+738 LQMLSK

-759 RTRTGEIGNFK
+759 RTRDGKINNFK

-784 VPFVIDGAYEAY
+784 VPFVLDGAYEAY
-796 PPSSKYPKAGEVKI
+796 PPSSKYPKGGDVKV

-818 ENMEYEEL
+818 ADMSYEEI
-826 TEKVYKRISDEL
+826 TEKVYNTIKKEL
-838 KK
+838 K

>member
-1 MCYNLKNY
+1 M
-9 RCYYGIKGEIG
+9 IF
-20 LVFLKDYGKTAMIYD
+20 VKDYNKTAIIYD
-35 GREYSYR
+35 DREYSYKE
-42 DVILGAKS
+42 VILSAKS
-50 FSERIEIK
+50 FSERINIK

-73 LFSFLGIWDKQ
+73 LFSFLGIWNKQ

-95 GEELAYYIKDSKPKY
+95 GEELTYYIKDCEPKY
-110 IFTSKNNYEA
+110 IFTSKVNYEA
-120 AKKGAELAEEDVK
+120 AVKGLELAGMKNSVE
-133 ILVVDNI
+133 ILIVDDI
-140 PVDYQ
+140 PIDYT
-145 GKNMTIEIEDK
+145 GDDLTIEIEDK

-182 LVNMEGLDEYK
+182 LINMEGLDEYK
-193 MFQETDRVLALLPM
+193 MFRTTDRVLALLPM

-215 AGVVPLGKGA
+215 AGVVPLGKGS

-272 VTKAVFRL
+272 ITKFIFKL
-280 AEKINSKSFS
+280 AEKINNKNFS
-290 RKIFKKVHEGFGGN
+290 RKIFKKVHDGFGGN

-347 VNEVVPGSAGKILK
+347 TDEVVPGSAGKILTGVT
-361 SIDVKIA
+361 VKIA
-368 EDGEILAKGRNVMK
+368 DDGEILAKGRNVMK
-382 GYYNRPE
+382 GYYGRPD
-389 ATAEVIDENG
+389 ATAEVIDKDG

-405 LGELKNGL
+405 LGEIKNGL

-430 NINPVEIEQWISA
+430 NINPIEIEQWIMA
-443 KTDLIKEMAVMDYE
+443 NTDLIKEMAIMDYE

-469 KLHEEGVTNI
+469 KLHEEGITNI
-479 LETFKHGVIDE
+479 TETFKKGVIDK
-490 YNRQAASYKKIL
+490 YNKQAASYKKVL
-502 DVKIVQNELP
+502 DVKIVQEELP

-527 IEKKKED
+527 INKKEEKVQN
-534 IQDIKEPST
+534 IVEPST

-553 KSIKNKPVLPNAHLE
+553 KSIKNKPIIPNAHLE

-578 VELLSYIE
+578 VELLSHIE
-586 GTFGVKIDEKTFV
+586 GTFGVKIDEQTFV
-599 EHCTVEKLAEY
+599 EYCTVEKLAEY
-610 VEHHSNEMMND
+610 VEKHSNEMMND
-621 TKIDWKDIL
+621 TKMDWKEIL
-630 SQDTEGEFPKSNT
+630 SKDTEGTLPKSNGIGKIIKFILKP
-643 AGRLV
+643 A
-648 RLLFKLP
+648 FA
-655 FTFFI
+655 FFI
-660 KVKKYGVENIEQKE
+660 KVKKEGLENIEKNE
-674 PVLFVGNH
+674 PVIFAGNH
-682 QSFLDGFIVSQ
+682 QSFLDGFIVNQ
-693 ALSGEVLDKTYYF
+693 AVPNSVLDKTYYF
-706 AKIDHFRKGFM
+706 ADIKHFRKGYM
-717 KFMGDNSNIILVDIN
+717 KFMGENSNIIFVDIN
-732 KNLIGS
+732 KNLVNS
-738 LQMLGK
+738 LQMLSK
-744 ALRNGKNIVIFPEGT
+744 ALRSGKNIVIFPEGT
-759 RTRTGEIGNFK
+759 RTRDGKINNFK

-796 PPSSKYPKAGEVKI
+796 PPSSKYPKGGDVKV

-818 ENMEYEEL
+818 SDMSYEEI
-826 TEKVYKRISDEL
+826 TERVYNTIKKEL
-838 KK
+838 K

>member
-1 MCYNLKNY
+1 M
-9 RCYYGIKGEIG
+9 IF
-20 LVFLKDYGKTAMIYD
+20 VKDYNKTAIIYD
-35 GREYSYR
+35 DREYSYKE
-42 DVILGAKS
+42 VILSAKS
-50 FSERIEIK
+50 FSERINIK

-73 LFSFLGIWDKQ
+73 LFSFLGIWNKQ

-95 GEELAYYIKDSKPKY
+95 GEELTYYIKDCKPKY
-110 IFTSKNNYEA
+110 IFTSRVNYKAA
-120 AKKGAELAEEDVK
+120 AKGLELAGMENSVE
-133 ILVVDNI
+133 ILVVDDI
-140 PVDYQ
+140 PVDYT
-145 GKNMTIEIEDK
+145 GDDLTIEIEDK

-182 LVNMEGLDEYK
+182 LINMEGLDEYK
-193 MFQETDRVLALLPM
+193 MFRTTDRVLALLPM

-272 VTKAVFRL
+272 ITKFIFKL
-280 AEKINSKSFS
+280 AEKINSKNFS
-290 RKIFKKVHEGFGGN
+290 RKIFKKVHDGFGGN

-347 VNEVVPGSAGKILK
+347 TDEVVPGSAGKILTGVT
-361 SIDVKIA
+361 VKIA
-368 EDGEILAKGRNVMK
+368 DDGEILAKGRNVMK
-382 GYYNRPE
+382 GYYGRPDV
-389 ATAEVIDENG
+389 TAEVIDKDG

-405 LGELKNGL
+405 LGEIKNGL

-430 NINPVEIEQWISA
+430 NINPIEIEQWIMA
-443 KTDLIKEMAVMDYE
+443 NTDLIKEMAIMDYE

-469 KLHEEGVTNI
+469 KLHEEGITNI
-479 LETFKHGVIDE
+479 TETFKKGVIDK
-490 YNRQAASYKKIL
+490 YNKQAASYKKVL
-502 DVKIVQNELP
+502 DVKIVQEELP

-527 IEKKKED
+527 INKKEEKVQN
-534 IQDIKEPST
+534 IVEPST

-553 KSIKNKPVLPNAHLE
+553 KSIKNKPIIPNAHLE

-578 VELLSYIE
+578 VELLSHIE
-586 GTFGVKIDEKTFV
+586 GTFGVKIDEQTFV

-610 VEHHSNEMMND
+610 VEKHSKEMMND
-621 TKIDWKDIL
+621 TKMDWKEIL
-630 SQDTEGEFPKSNT
+630 SKDTEGELPKSNGIGKIIKFILKP
-643 AGRLV
+643 AF
-648 RLLFKLP
+648 LF
-655 FTFFI
+655 FV
-660 KVKKYGVENIEQKE
+660 KVKKEGLENIEKNE
-674 PVLFVGNH
+674 PVIFAGNH
-682 QSFLDGFIVSQ
+682 QSFLDGFIVNQ
-693 ALSGEVLDKTYYF
+693 AVPNSVLDKTYYF
-706 AKIDHFRKGFM
+706 ADIKHFKKGYM
-717 KFMGDNSNIILVDIN
+717 KFMGENSNIIFVDIN
-732 KNLIGS
+732 KNLVNS
-738 LQMLGK
+738 LQMLSK

-759 RTRTGEIGNFK
+759 RTRDGKINNFK

-784 VPFVIDGAYEAY
+784 VPFVLDGAYEAY
-796 PPSSKYPKAGEVKI
+796 PPSSKYPKGGDVKV

-818 ENMEYEEL
+818 SDMSYEEI
-826 TEKVYKRISDEL
+826 TEKVYNTIKKEL
-838 KK
+838 K

>member
-1 MCYNLKNY
+1 M
-9 RCYYGIKGEIG
+9 IF
-20 LVFLKDYGKTAMIYD
+20 VKDYNKTAIIYD
-35 GREYSYR
+35 EREYSYKE
-42 DVILGAKS
+42 VILSAKS
-50 FSERIEIK
+50 FSERINIK

-73 LFSFLGIWDKQ
+73 LFSFLGIWNKQ

-95 GEELAYYIKDSKPKY
+95 GEELTYYIKDCKPKY
-110 IFTSKNNYEA
+110 IFTSRVNYKAA
-120 AKKGAELAEEDVK
+120 AKGLELAGMENSVE
-133 ILVVDNI
+133 ILVVDDI
-140 PVDYQ
+140 PVDYT
-145 GKNMTIEIEDK
+145 GDDLTIEIEDK

-182 LVNMEGLDEYK
+182 LINMEGLDEYK
-193 MFQETDRVLALLPM
+193 MFRTTDRVLALLPM

-272 VTKAVFRL
+272 ITKFIFKL
-280 AEKINSKSFS
+280 AEKINSKNFS
-290 RKIFKKVHEGFGGN
+290 RKIFKKVHDGFGGN

-347 VNEVVPGSAGKILK
+347 TDEVVPGSAGKILTGVT
-361 SIDVKIA
+361 VKIA
-368 EDGEILAKGRNVMK
+368 DDGEILAKGRNVMK
-382 GYYNRPE
+382 GYYGRTD
-389 ATAEVIDENG
+389 ATAEVIDKEG

-405 LGELKNGL
+405 LGEIKNGL

-430 NINPVEIEQWISA
+430 NINPIEIEQWIMA
-443 KTDLIKEMAVMDYE
+443 NTDLIKEMAIMDYE

-469 KLHEEGVTNI
+469 KLHEEGITNI
-479 LETFKHGVIDE
+479 TETFKKGVIDK
-490 YNRQAASYKKIL
+490 YNKQAASYKKVL
-502 DVKIVQNELP
+502 DVKIVQEELP

-527 IEKKKED
+527 INKKEEKVQN
-534 IQDIKEPST
+534 IVEPST

-553 KSIKNKPVLPNAHLE
+553 KSIKNKPIIPNAHLE

-578 VELLSYIE
+578 VELLSHIE
-586 GTFGVKIDEKTFV
+586 GTFGVKIDEQTFV

-610 VEHHSNEMMND
+610 VEKHSKEMMND
-621 TKIDWKDIL
+621 TKMDWKEIL
-630 SQDTEGEFPKSNT
+630 SKDTEGELPKSNGIGKIIKFILKP
-643 AGRLV
+643 AF
-648 RLLFKLP
+648 LF
-655 FTFFI
+655 FV
-660 KVKKYGVENIEQKE
+660 KVKKEGLENIEKNE
-674 PVLFVGNH
+674 PVIFAGNH
-682 QSFLDGFIVSQ
+682 QSFLDGFIVNQ
-693 ALSGEVLDKTYYF
+693 AVPNSVLDKTYYF
-706 AKIDHFRKGFM
+706 ADIKHFKKGYM
-717 KFMGDNSNIILVDIN
+717 KFMGENSNIIFVDIN
-732 KNLIGS
+732 KNLVNS
-738 LQMLGK
+738 LQMLSK

-759 RTRTGEIGNFK
+759 RTRDGKINNFK

-784 VPFVIDGAYEAY
+784 VPFVLDGAYEAY
-796 PPSSKYPKAGEVKI
+796 PPSSKYPKGGDVKV

-818 ENMEYEEL
+818 ADMSYEEI
-826 TEKVYKRISDEL
+826 TEKVYNTIKKEL
-838 KK
+838 K

>member
-1 MCYNLKNY
+1 M
-9 RCYYGIKGEIG
+9 IF
-20 LVFLKDYGKTAMIYD
+20 VKDYNKTAIIYD
-35 GREYSYR
+35 DREYSYKE
-42 DVILGAKS
+42 VILSAKS
-50 FSERIEIK
+50 FSERINIK

-73 LFSFLGIWDKQ
+73 LFSFLGIWNKQ

-95 GEELAYYIKDSKPKY
+95 GEELTYYIKDCEPKY
-110 IFTSKNNYEA
+110 IFTSKVNYEA
-120 AKKGAELAEEDVK
+120 AVKGLELAGMRNSVE
-133 ILVVDNI
+133 ILIVDDI
-140 PVDYQ
+140 PIDYT
-145 GKNMTIEIEDK
+145 GDDLTIEIEDK

-182 LVNMEGLDEYK
+182 LINMEGLDEYK
-193 MFQETDRVLALLPM
+193 MFRTTDRVLALLPM

-215 AGVVPLGKGA
+215 AGVVPLGKGS

-272 VTKAVFRL
+272 ITKFIFKL
-280 AEKINSKSFS
+280 AEKINNKNFS
-290 RKIFKKVHEGFGGN
+290 RKIFKKVHDGFGGN

-347 VNEVVPGSAGKILK
+347 TDEVVPGSAGKILTGVT
-361 SIDVKIA
+361 VKIA
-368 EDGEILAKGRNVMK
+368 DDGEILAKGRNVMK
-382 GYYNRPE
+382 GYYGRPD
-389 ATAEVIDENG
+389 ATAEVIDKDG

-405 LGELKNGL
+405 LGEIKNGL

-430 NINPVEIEQWISA
+430 NINPIEIEQWIMA
-443 KTDLIKEMAVMDYE
+443 NTDLIKEMAIMDYE

-469 KLHEEGVTNI
+469 KLHEEGITNI
-479 LETFKHGVIDE
+479 TETFKKGVVDK
-490 YNRQAASYKKIL
+490 YNKQAASYKKVL
-502 DVKIVQNELP
+502 DVKIVQEELP

-527 IEKKKED
+527 INKKEEKVQN
-534 IQDIKEPST
+534 IVEPPT

-553 KSIKNKPVLPNAHLE
+553 KSIKNKPIIPNAHLE

-578 VELLSYIE
+578 VELLSHIE
-586 GTFGVKIDEKTFV
+586 GTFGVKIDEQTFV
-599 EHCTVEKLAEY
+599 EYCTVEKLAEY
-610 VEHHSNEMMND
+610 VEKHSNEMMND
-621 TKIDWKDIL
+621 TKMDWKEIL
-630 SQDTEGEFPKSNT
+630 SKDTEGTLPKSNGIGKIIKFILKP
-643 AGRLV
+643 A
-648 RLLFKLP
+648 FA
-655 FTFFI
+655 FFI
-660 KVKKYGVENIEQKE
+660 KVKKEGLENIEKNE
-674 PVLFVGNH
+674 PVIFAGNH
-682 QSFLDGFIVSQ
+682 QSFLDGFIVNQ
-693 ALSGEVLDKTYYF
+693 AVPNSVLDKTYYF
-706 AKIDHFRKGFM
+706 ADIKHFRKGYM
-717 KFMGDNSNIILVDIN
+717 KFMGENSNIIFVDIN
-732 KNLIGS
+732 KNLVNS
-738 LQMLGK
+738 LQMLSK
-744 ALRNGKNIVIFPEGT
+744 ALRSGKNIVIFPEGT
-759 RTRTGEIGNFK
+759 RTRDGKINNFK

-796 PPSSKYPKAGEVKI
+796 PPSSKYPKGGDVKV

-818 ENMEYEEL
+818 SDMSYEEI
-826 TEKVYKRISDEL
+826 TERVYNTIKKEL
-838 KK
+838 K

>member
-1 MCYNLKNY
+1 M
-9 RCYYGIKGEIG
+9 IF
-20 LVFLKDYGKTAMIYD
+20 VKDYNKTAIIYD
-35 GREYSYR
+35 DREYSYKE
-42 DVILGAKS
+42 VILSAKS
-50 FSERIEIK
+50 FSERINIK

-73 LFSFLGIWDKQ
+73 LFSFLGIWNKQ

-95 GEELAYYIKDSKPKY
+95 GEELTYYIKDCKPKY
-110 IFTSKNNYEA
+110 IFTSRVNYEA
-120 AKKGAELAEEDVK
+120 AAKGLELAGMENSVE
-133 ILVVDNI
+133 ILVVDDI
-140 PVDYQ
+140 PVDYT
-145 GKNMTIEIEDK
+145 GDDLTIEIEDK

-182 LVNMEGLDEYK
+182 LINMEGLDEYK
-193 MFQETDRVLALLPM
+193 MFRTTDRVLALLPM

-272 VTKAVFRL
+272 ITKFIFKL
-280 AEKINSKSFS
+280 AEKINSKNFS
-290 RKIFKKVHEGFGGN
+290 RKIFKKVHDGFGGN

-347 VNEVVPGSAGKILK
+347 TDEVVPGSAGKILTGVT
-361 SIDVKIA
+361 VKIA
-368 EDGEILAKGRNVMK
+368 DDGEILAKGRNVMK
-382 GYYNRPE
+382 GYYGRPD
-389 ATAEVIDENG
+389 ATAEVIDKEG

-405 LGELKNGL
+405 LGEIKNGL

-430 NINPVEIEQWISA
+430 NINPIEIEQWIMA
-443 KTDLIKEMAVMDYE
+443 NTDLIKEIAIMDYE

-469 KLHEEGVTNI
+469 KLHEEGITNI
-479 LETFKHGVIDE
+479 TETFKKGVIDK
-490 YNRQAASYKKIL
+490 YNKQAASYKKVL
-502 DVKIVQNELP
+502 DVKIVQEELP

-527 IEKKKED
+527 INKKEEKVQN
-534 IQDIKEPST
+534 IVEPST

-553 KSIKNKPVLPNAHLE
+553 KSIKNKPIIPNAHLE

-578 VELLSYIE
+578 VELLSHIE
-586 GTFGVKIDEKTFV
+586 GTFGVKIDEQTFV

-610 VEHHSNEMMND
+610 VEKHSNEMMND
-621 TKIDWKDIL
+621 TKMDWKEIL
-630 SQDTEGEFPKSNT
+630 SKDTEGELPKSNGIGKIIKFILKP
-643 AGRLV
+643 AF
-648 RLLFKLP
+648 LF
-655 FTFFI
+655 FV
-660 KVKKYGVENIEQKE
+660 KVKKEGIENIEKNE
-674 PVLFVGNH
+674 PVIFAGNH
-682 QSFLDGFIVSQ
+682 QSFLDGFIVNQ
-693 ALSGEVLDKTYYF
+693 AVPNSVLDKTYYF
-706 AKIDHFRKGFM
+706 ADIKHFRKGYM
-717 KFMGDNSNIILVDIN
+717 KFMGENSNIIFVDIN
-732 KNLIGS
+732 KNLVNS
-738 LQMLGK
+738 LQMLSK

-759 RTRTGEIGNFK
+759 RTRDGKINNFK

-784 VPFVIDGAYEAY
+784 VPFVLDGAYEAY
-796 PPSSKYPKAGEVKI
+796 PPSSKYPKGGDVKV

-818 ENMEYEEL
+818 SDMSYEEI
-826 TEKVYKRISDEL
+826 TEKVYNTIKKEL
-838 KK
+838 K

>member
-1 MCYNLKNY
+1 M
-9 RCYYGIKGEIG
+9 IF
-20 LVFLKDYGKTAMIYD
+20 VKDYNKTAIIYD
-35 GREYSYR
+35 DREYSYKE
-42 DVILGAKS
+42 VILSAKS
-50 FSERIEIK
+50 FSERINIK

-73 LFSFLGIWDKQ
+73 LFSFLGIWNKQ

-95 GEELAYYIKDSKPKY
+95 GEELTYYIKDCKPKY
-110 IFTSKNNYEA
+110 IFTSRVNYKAA
-120 AKKGAELAEEDVK
+120 AKGLELAGMENSVE
-133 ILVVDNI
+133 ILVVDDI
-140 PVDYQ
+140 PVDYT
-145 GKNMTIEIEDK
+145 GDDLTIEIEDK

-182 LVNMEGLDEYK
+182 LINMEGLDEYK
-193 MFQETDRVLALLPM
+193 MFRTTDRVLALLPM

-225 TIVFLKEVSSQ
+225 TIAFLKEVSSQ

-272 VTKAVFRL
+272 ITKFIFKL
-280 AEKINSKSFS
+280 AEKINSKNFS
-290 RKIFKKVHEGFGGN
+290 RKIFKKVHDGFGGN

-347 VNEVVPGSAGKILK
+347 TDEVVPGSAGKILTGVT
-361 SIDVKIA
+361 VKIA
-368 EDGEILAKGRNVMK
+368 DDGEILAKGRNVMK
-382 GYYNRPE
+382 GYYGRPD
-389 ATAEVIDENG
+389 ATAEVIDKDG

-405 LGELKNGL
+405 LGEIKNGL

-430 NINPVEIEQWISA
+430 NINPIEIEQWIMA
-443 KTDLIKEMAVMDYE
+443 NTDLIKEMAIMDYE

-469 KLHEEGVTNI
+469 KLHEEGITNI
-479 LETFKHGVIDE
+479 TETFKKGVIDK
-490 YNRQAASYKKIL
+490 YNKQAASYKKVL
-502 DVKIVQNELP
+502 DVKIVQEELP

-527 IEKKKED
+527 INKKEEKVQN
-534 IQDIKEPST
+534 IVEPST

-548 ISAFL
+548 ISVFL
-553 KSIKNKPVLPNAHLE
+553 KSIKNKPIIPNAHLE

-578 VELLSYIE
+578 VELLSHIE
-586 GTFGVKIDEKTFV
+586 GTFGVKIDEQTFV
-599 EHCTVEKLAEY
+599 EYCTVEKLAEY
-610 VEHHSNEMMND
+610 VEKHSNEMMND
-621 TKIDWKDIL
+621 TKMDWKEIL
-630 SQDTEGEFPKSNT
+630 SKDTEGELPKSNRI
-643 AGRLV
+643 GKIIKFILKPV
-648 RLLFKLP
+648 FLF
-655 FTFFI
+655 FV
-660 KVKKYGVENIEQKE
+660 KVKKEGLENIEKNE
-674 PVLFVGNH
+674 PVIFAGNH
-682 QSFLDGFIVSQ
+682 QSFLDGFIVNQ
-693 ALSGEVLDKTYYF
+693 AVPNSVLDKTYYF
-706 AKIDHFRKGFM
+706 ADIKHFKKGYM
-717 KFMGDNSNIILVDIN
+717 KFMGENSNIIFVDIN
-732 KNLIGS
+732 KNLVNS
-738 LQMLGK
+738 LQMLSK

-759 RTRTGEIGNFK
+759 RTRDGKINNFK

-784 VPFVIDGAYEAY
+784 VPFVLDGAYEAY
-796 PPSSKYPKAGEVKI
+796 PPSSKYPKGGDVKV

-818 ENMEYEEL
+818 ADMSYEEI
-826 TEKVYKRISDEL
+826 TEKVYNTIKKEL
-838 KK
+838 K

>member
-1 MCYNLKNY
+1 M
-9 RCYYGIKGEIG
+9 IF
-20 LVFLKDYGKTAMIYD
+20 VKDYNKTAIIYD
-35 GREYSYR
+35 DREYSYKE
-42 DVILGAKS
+42 VILSAKS
-50 FSERIEIK
+50 FSERINIK

-73 LFSFLGIWDKQ
+73 LFSFLGIWNKQ

-95 GEELAYYIKDSKPKY
+95 GEELTYYIKDCKPKY
-110 IFTSKNNYEA
+110 IFTSRVNYKAA
-120 AKKGAELAEEDVK
+120 AKGLELAGMENSVE
-133 ILVVDNI
+133 ILVVDDI
-140 PVDYQ
+140 PVDYT
-145 GKNMTIEIEDK
+145 GDDLTIEIEDK

-182 LVNMEGLDEYK
+182 LINMEGLDEYK
-193 MFQETDRVLALLPM
+193 MFRTTDRVLALLPM

-272 VTKAVFRL
+272 ITKFIFKL
-280 AEKINSKSFS
+280 AEKINSKNFS
-290 RKIFKKVHEGFGGN
+290 RKIFKKVHDGFGGN

-347 VNEVVPGSAGKILK
+347 TDEVVPGSAGKILTGVT
-361 SIDVKIA
+361 VKIA
-368 EDGEILAKGRNVMK
+368 DDGEILAKGRNVMK
-382 GYYNRPE
+382 GYYGRPD
-389 ATAEVIDENG
+389 ATAEVRDKED

-405 LGELKNGL
+405 LGEIKNGL

-430 NINPVEIEQWISA
+430 NINPIEIEQWIMA
-443 KTDLIKEMAVMDYE
+443 NTDLIKEMAIMDYE

-469 KLHEEGVTNI
+469 KLHEEGITNI
-479 LETFKHGVIDE
+479 TETFKKGVIDK
-490 YNRQAASYKKIL
+490 YNKQAASYKKVL
-502 DVKIVQNELP
+502 DVKIVQEELP

-527 IEKKKED
+527 INKKEEKVQN
-534 IQDIKEPST
+534 IVEPST

-553 KSIKNKPVLPNAHLE
+553 KSIKNKPIIPNAHLE

-578 VELLSYIE
+578 VELLSHIE
-586 GTFGVKIDEKTFV
+586 GTFGVKIDEQTFV

-610 VEHHSNEMMND
+610 VEKHSKEMMND
-621 TKIDWKDIL
+621 TKMDWKEIL
-630 SQDTEGEFPKSNT
+630 SKDTEGELPKSNGIGKIIKFILKP
-643 AGRLV
+643 AF
-648 RLLFKLP
+648 LF
-655 FTFFI
+655 FV
-660 KVKKYGVENIEQKE
+660 KVKKEGLENIEKNE
-674 PVLFVGNH
+674 PVIFAGNH
-682 QSFLDGFIVSQ
+682 QSFLDGFIVNQ
-693 ALSGEVLDKTYYF
+693 AVPNSVLDKTYYF
-706 AKIDHFRKGFM
+706 ADIKHFKKGYM
-717 KFMGDNSNIILVDIN
+717 KFMGENSNIIFVDIN
-732 KNLIGS
+732 KNLVNS
-738 LQMLGK
+738 LQMLSK

-759 RTRTGEIGNFK
+759 RTRDGKINNFK

-784 VPFVIDGAYEAY
+784 VPFVLDGAYEAY
-796 PPSSKYPKAGEVKI
+796 PPSSKYPKGGDVKV

-818 ENMEYEEL
+818 ADMSYEEI
-826 TEKVYKRISDEL
+826 TEKVYNTIKKEL
-838 KK
+838 K

>member
-1 MCYNLKNY
+1 M
-9 RCYYGIKGEIG
+9 IF
-20 LVFLKDYGKTAMIYD
+20 VKDYNKTAIIYD
-35 GREYSYR
+35 DREYSYKE
-42 DVILGAKS
+42 VILSAKS
-50 FSERIEIK
+50 FSERINIK

-73 LFSFLGIWDKQ
+73 LFSFLGIWNKQ
-84 GTCVCL
+84 GTCICL

-95 GEELAYYIKDSKPKY
+95 GEELTYYIKDCKPKY
-110 IFTSKNNYEA
+110 IFTSRVNYEA
-120 AKKGAELAEEDVK
+120 AAKGLELAGMENSVE
-133 ILVVDNI
+133 ILVVDDI
-140 PVDYQ
+140 PVDYI
-145 GKNMTIEIEDK
+145 GDDLTIEIGDK

-182 LVNMEGLDEYK
+182 LINMEGLDEYK
-193 MFQETDRVLALLPM
+193 MFRTTDRVLALLPM

-272 VTKAVFRL
+272 ITKFIFKL
-280 AEKINSKSFS
+280 AEKINSKNFS
-290 RKIFKKVHEGFGGN
+290 RKIFKKVHDGFGGN

-347 VNEVVPGSAGKILK
+347 TDEVVPGSAGKILTGVT
-361 SIDVKIA
+361 VKIA
-368 EDGEILAKGRNVMK
+368 DDGEILAKGRNVMK
-382 GYYNRPE
+382 GYYGRPD
-389 ATAEVIDENG
+389 ATAEVIDKDG

-405 LGELKNGL
+405 LGEIKNGL

-430 NINPVEIEQWISA
+430 NINPIEIEQWIMA
-443 KTDLIKEMAVMDYE
+443 NTDLIKEMAIMDYE

-469 KLHEEGVTNI
+469 KLHEEGITNI
-479 LETFKHGVIDE
+479 TETFKKGVIDK
-490 YNRQAASYKKIL
+490 YNKQAASYKKVL
-502 DVKIVQNELP
+502 DVKIVQEELP

-527 IEKKKED
+527 INKKEEKVQN
-534 IQDIKEPST
+534 IVEPST

-553 KSIKNKPVLPNAHLE
+553 KSIKNKPIIPNAHLE

-578 VELLSYIE
+578 VELLSHIE
-586 GTFGVKIDEKTFV
+586 GTFGVKIDEQTFV

-610 VEHHSNEMMND
+610 VEKHSNEMMND
-621 TKIDWKDIL
+621 TKMDWKEIL
-630 SQDTEGEFPKSNT
+630 SKDTEGELPKSNRIGKIIKFILKP
-643 AGRLV
+643 AF
-648 RLLFKLP
+648 LF
-655 FTFFI
+655 FV
-660 KVKKYGVENIEQKE
+660 KVKKEGLENIEKNE
-674 PVLFVGNH
+674 PVIFAGNH
-682 QSFLDGFIVSQ
+682 QSFLDGFIVNQ
-693 ALSGEVLDKTYYF
+693 AVPNSVLDKTYYF
-706 AKIDHFRKGFM
+706 ADIKHFKKGYM
-717 KFMGDNSNIILVDIN
+717 KFMGENSNIIFVDIN
-732 KNLIGS
+732 KNLVNS
-738 LQMLGK
+738 LQMLSK

-759 RTRTGEIGNFK
+759 RTRDGKINNFK

-784 VPFVIDGAYEAY
+784 VPFVLDGAYEAY
-796 PPSSKYPKAGEVKI
+796 PPSSKYPKGGDVKV

-818 ENMEYEEL
+818 ADMSYEEI
-826 TEKVYKRISDEL
+826 TEKVYNTIKKEL
-838 KK
+838 K

>member
-1 MCYNLKNY
+1 M
-9 RCYYGIKGEIG
+9 IF
-20 LVFLKDYGKTAMIYD
+20 VKDYNKTAIIYD
-35 GREYSYR
+35 DREYSYKE
-42 DVILGAKS
+42 VILSAKS
-50 FSERIEIK
+50 FSERINIK

-73 LFSFLGIWDKQ
+73 LFSFLGIWNKQ

-95 GEELAYYIKDSKPKY
+95 GEELTYYIKDCKPKY
-110 IFTSKNNYEA
+110 IFTSKGNYEA
-120 AKKGAELAEEDVK
+120 AAKGLELAGMENSVE
-133 ILVVDNI
+133 ILVVDDI
-140 PVDYQ
+140 PVDYT
-145 GKNMTIEIEDK
+145 GDDLTIEIEDK

-182 LVNMEGLDEYK
+182 LINMEGLDEYK
-193 MFQETDRVLALLPM
+193 MFRTTDRVLALLPM

-272 VTKAVFRL
+272 ITKFIFKL
-280 AEKINSKSFS
+280 AEKINNKNFS
-290 RKIFKKVHEGFGGN
+290 RKIFKKVHDGFGGN

-347 VNEVVPGSAGKILK
+347 TDEVVPGSAGKILTGVT
-361 SIDVKIA
+361 VKIA
-368 EDGEILAKGRNVMK
+368 DDGEILAKGRNVMK
-382 GYYNRPE
+382 GYYGRPD
-389 ATAEVIDENG
+389 ATAEVIDKDG

-405 LGELKNGL
+405 LGEIKNGL

-430 NINPVEIEQWISA
+430 NINPIEIEQWIMA
-443 KTDLIKEMAVMDYE
+443 NTDLIKEMAIMDYE

-469 KLHEEGVTNI
+469 KLHEEGITNI
-479 LETFKHGVIDE
+479 TETFKKGVIDK
-490 YNRQAASYKKIL
+490 YNKQAASYKKVL
-502 DVKIVQNELP
+502 DVKIVQEELP

-527 IEKKKED
+527 INKKEEKVQN
-534 IQDIKEPST
+534 IVEPST

-553 KSIKNKPVLPNAHLE
+553 KSIKNKPIIPNAHLE

-578 VELLSYIE
+578 VELLSHIE
-586 GTFGVKIDEKTFV
+586 GTFGVKIDEQTFV
-599 EHCTVEKLAEY
+599 EYCTVEKLAEY
-610 VEHHSNEMMND
+610 VEKHSNEMMND
-621 TKIDWKDIL
+621 TKMDWKEIL
-630 SQDTEGEFPKSNT
+630 SKDTEGEFPKSNRIGKIIKFILKP
-643 AGRLV
+643 AF
-648 RLLFKLP
+648 LF
-655 FTFFI
+655 FV
-660 KVKKYGVENIEQKE
+660 KVKKEGIENIEKNE
-674 PVLFVGNH
+674 PVIFAGNH
-682 QSFLDGFIVSQ
+682 QSFLDGFIVNQ
-693 ALSGEVLDKTYYF
+693 AVPNSVLDKTYYF
-706 AKIDHFRKGFM
+706 ADIKHFRKGYM
-717 KFMGDNSNIILVDIN
+717 KFMGENSNIIFVDIN
-732 KNLIGS
+732 KNLVSS
-738 LQMLGK
+738 LQMLSK

-759 RTRTGEIGNFK
+759 RTRDGKINNFK

-784 VPFVIDGAYEAY
+784 VPFVLDGAYEAY
-796 PPSSKYPKAGEVKI
+796 PPSSKYPKGGDVKV

-818 ENMEYEEL
+818 SDMSYEEI
-826 TEKVYKRISDEL
+826 TEKVYNTIKKEL
-838 KK
+838 K

>member
-1 MCYNLKNY
+1 M
-9 RCYYGIKGEIG
+9 IF
-20 LVFLKDYGKTAMIYD
+20 VKDYNKTAIIYD
-35 GREYSYR
+35 DREYSYKE
-42 DVILGAKS
+42 VILSAKS
-50 FSERIEIK
+50 FSERINIK

-73 LFSFLGIWDKQ
+73 LFSFLGIWNKQ

-95 GEELAYYIKDSKPKY
+95 GEELTYYIKDCEPKY
-110 IFTSKNNYEA
+110 IFTSKVNYEA
-120 AKKGAELAEEDVK
+120 AVKGLELAGMKNSVE
-133 ILVVDNI
+133 ILIVDDI
-140 PVDYQ
+140 PIDYT
-145 GKNMTIEIEDK
+145 GDDLTIEIEDK

-182 LVNMEGLDEYK
+182 LINMEGLDEYK
-193 MFQETDRVLALLPM
+193 MFRTTDRVLALLPM

-215 AGVVPLGKGA
+215 AGVVPLGKGS

-272 VTKAVFRL
+272 ITKFIFKL
-280 AEKINSKSFS
+280 AEKINNKNFS
-290 RKIFKKVHEGFGGN
+290 RKIFKKVHDGFGGN

-347 VNEVVPGSAGKILK
+347 TDEVVPGSAGKILTGVT
-361 SIDVKIA
+361 VKIA
-368 EDGEILAKGRNVMK
+368 DDGEILAKGRNVMK
-382 GYYNRPE
+382 GYYGRPD
-389 ATAEVIDENG
+389 ATAEVIDKDG

-405 LGELKNGL
+405 LGEIKNGL

-430 NINPVEIEQWISA
+430 NINPIEIEQWIMA
-443 KTDLIKEMAVMDYE
+443 NTDLIKEMAIMDYE

-469 KLHEEGVTNI
+469 KLHEEGITNI
-479 LETFKHGVIDE
+479 TETFKKGVVDK
-490 YNRQAASYKKIL
+490 YNKQAASYKKVL
-502 DVKIVQNELP
+502 DVKIVQEELP

-527 IEKKKED
+527 INKKEEKVQN
-534 IQDIKEPST
+534 IVEPST

-553 KSIKNKPVLPNAHLE
+553 KSIKNKPIIPNAHLE

-578 VELLSYIE
+578 VELLSHIE
-586 GTFGVKIDEKTFV
+586 GTFGVKIDEQTFV
-599 EHCTVEKLAEY
+599 EYCTVEKLAEY
-610 VEHHSNEMMND
+610 VEKHSNEMMND
-621 TKIDWKDIL
+621 TKMDWKEIL
-630 SQDTEGEFPKSNT
+630 SKDTEGTLPKSNGIGKIIKFILKP
-643 AGRLV
+643 A
-648 RLLFKLP
+648 FA
-655 FTFFI
+655 FFI
-660 KVKKYGVENIEQKE
+660 KVKKEGLENIEKNE
-674 PVLFVGNH
+674 PVIFAGNH
-682 QSFLDGFIVSQ
+682 QSFLDGFIVNQ
-693 ALSGEVLDKTYYF
+693 AVPNSVLDKTYYF
-706 AKIDHFRKGFM
+706 ADIKHFRKGYM
-717 KFMGDNSNIILVDIN
+717 KFMGENSNIIFVDIN
-732 KNLIGS
+732 KNLVNS
-738 LQMLGK
+738 LQMLSK
-744 ALRNGKNIVIFPEGT
+744 ALRSGKNIVIFPEGT
-759 RTRTGEIGNFK
+759 RTRDGKINNFK

-796 PPSSKYPKAGEVKI
+796 PPSSKYPKGGDVKV

-818 ENMEYEEL
+818 CDMSYEEI
-826 TEKVYKRISDEL
+826 TERVYNTIKKEL
-838 KK
+838 K

>member
-1 MCYNLKNY
+1 M
-9 RCYYGIKGEIG
+9 IF
-20 LVFLKDYGKTAMIYD
+20 VKDYNKTAIIYD
-35 GREYSYR
+35 DREYSYKE
-42 DVILGAKS
+42 VILSAKS
-50 FSERIEIK
+50 FSERINIK

-73 LFSFLGIWDKQ
+73 LFSFLGIWNKQ

-95 GEELAYYIKDSKPKY
+95 GEELTYYIKDCKPKY
-110 IFTSKNNYEA
+110 IFTSRVNYEA
-120 AKKGAELAEEDVK
+120 AAKGLELAGMENSVE
-133 ILVVDNI
+133 ILVVDDI
-140 PVDYQ
+140 PVDYT
-145 GKNMTIEIEDK
+145 GDDLTIEIEDK

-182 LVNMEGLDEYK
+182 LINMEGLDEYK
-193 MFQETDRVLALLPM
+193 MFRTTDRVLALLPM

-272 VTKAVFRL
+272 ITKFIFKL
-280 AEKINSKSFS
+280 AEKINSKNFS
-290 RKIFKKVHEGFGGN
+290 RKIFKKVHDGFGGN

-347 VNEVVPGSAGKILK
+347 TDEVVPGSAGKILTGVT
-361 SIDVKIA
+361 VKIA
-368 EDGEILAKGRNVMK
+368 DDGEILAKGRNVMK
-382 GYYNRPE
+382 GYYGRPD
-389 ATAEVIDENG
+389 ATAEVIDKEG

-405 LGELKNGL
+405 LGEIKNGL

-430 NINPVEIEQWISA
+430 NINPIEIEQWIMA
-443 KTDLIKEMAVMDYE
+443 NTDLIKEMAIMDYE

-469 KLHEEGVTNI
+469 KLHEEGITNI
-479 LETFKHGVIDE
+479 TETFKKGVIDK
-490 YNRQAASYKKIL
+490 YNKQAASYKKVL
-502 DVKIVQNELP
+502 DVKIVQEELP

-527 IEKKKED
+527 INKKEEKVQN
-534 IQDIKEPST
+534 IVEPST

-553 KSIKNKPVLPNAHLE
+553 KSIKNKPIIPNAHLE

-578 VELLSYIE
+578 VELLSHIE
-586 GTFGVKIDEKTFV
+586 GTFGVKIDEQTFV

-610 VEHHSNEMMND
+610 VEKHSNEMMND
-621 TKIDWKDIL
+621 TKMDWKEIL
-630 SQDTEGEFPKSNT
+630 SKDTEGELPKSNGIGKIIKFILKP
-643 AGRLV
+643 AF
-648 RLLFKLP
+648 LF
-655 FTFFI
+655 FV
-660 KVKKYGVENIEQKE
+660 KVKKEGLENIEKNE
-674 PVLFVGNH
+674 PVIFAGNH
-682 QSFLDGFIVSQ
+682 QSFLDGFIVNQ
-693 ALSGEVLDKTYYF
+693 AVPNSVLDKTYYF
-706 AKIDHFRKGFM
+706 ADIKHFKKGYM
-717 KFMGDNSNIILVDIN
+717 KFMGENSNIIFVDIN
-732 KNLIGS
+732 KNLVNS
-738 LQMLGK
+738 LQMLSK

-759 RTRTGEIGNFK
+759 RTRDGKINNFK

-784 VPFVIDGAYEAY
+784 VPFVLDGAYEAY
-796 PPSSKYPKAGEVKI
+796 PPSSKYPKGGDVKV

-818 ENMEYEEL
+818 SDMSYEEI
-826 TEKVYKRISDEL
+826 TEKVYNTIKKEL
-838 KK
+838 K

>member
-1 MCYNLKNY
+1 M
-9 RCYYGIKGEIG
+9 IF
-20 LVFLKDYGKTAMIYD
+20 VKDYNKTAIIYD
-35 GREYSYR
+35 DREYSYKE
-42 DVILGAKS
+42 VILSAKS
-50 FSERIEIK
+50 FSKRINIK

-73 LFSFLGIWDKQ
+73 LFSFLGIWNKQ

-95 GEELAYYIKDSKPKY
+95 GEELTYYIKDCEPKY
-110 IFTSKNNYEA
+110 IFTSRVNYEA
-120 AKKGAELAEEDVK
+120 AVKGLELAGMENSVE
-133 ILVVDNI
+133 ILVVDDI
-140 PVDYQ
+140 PVDYT
-145 GKNMTIEIEDK
+145 GDDLTIEIEDK

-182 LVNMEGLDEYK
+182 LINMEGLDEYK
-193 MFQETDRVLALLPM
+193 MFRTTDRVLALLPM

-272 VTKAVFRL
+272 ITKFIFKL
-280 AEKINSKSFS
+280 AEKINSKNFS
-290 RKIFKKVHEGFGGN
+290 RKIFKKVHDGFGGN

-347 VNEVVPGSAGKILK
+347 TDEVVPGSAGKILTGVT
-361 SIDVKIA
+361 VKIA
-368 EDGEILAKGRNVMK
+368 DDGEILAKGRNVMK
-382 GYYNRPE
+382 GYYGRPD
-389 ATAEVIDENG
+389 ATAEVIDKDG

-405 LGELKNGL
+405 LGEIKNGL

-430 NINPVEIEQWISA
+430 NINPIEIEQWIMA
-443 KTDLIKEMAVMDYE
+443 NTDLIKEMAVMDYE

-469 KLHEEGVTNI
+469 KLHEEGITNI
-479 LETFKHGVIDE
+479 IETFKKGVIDK
-490 YNRQAASYKKIL
+490 YNKQAASYKKVL
-502 DVKIVQNELP
+502 DVKIVQEELP

-527 IEKKKED
+527 INKKEEKVQN
-534 IQDIKEPST
+534 IVEPST

-553 KSIKNKPVLPNAHLE
+553 KSIKNKPIIPNAHLE

-578 VELLSYIE
+578 VELLSHIE
-586 GTFGVKIDEKTFV
+586 GTFGVKIDEQTFV
-599 EHCTVEKLAEY
+599 EYCTVEKLAEY
-610 VEHHSNEMMND
+610 VEKHSNEMMND
-621 TKIDWKDIL
+621 TKMDWKEIL
-630 SQDTEGEFPKSNT
+630 SKDTEGTLPKSNGIGKIIKFILKP
-643 AGRLV
+643 AF
-648 RLLFKLP
+648 LF
-655 FTFFI
+655 FV
-660 KVKKYGVENIEQKE
+660 KVKKEGIENIEKNE
-674 PVLFVGNH
+674 PVIFAGNH
-682 QSFLDGFIVSQ
+682 QSFLDGFIVNQ
-693 ALSGEVLDKTYYF
+693 AVPNSVLDKTYYF
-706 AKIDHFRKGFM
+706 ADIKHFRKGYM
-717 KFMGDNSNIILVDIN
+717 KFMGENSNIIFVDIN
-732 KNLIGS
+732 KNLVSS
-738 LQMLGK
+738 LQMLSK

-759 RTRTGEIGNFK
+759 RTRDGKINNFK

-784 VPFVIDGAYEAY
+784 VPFVLDGAYEAY
-796 PPSSKYPKAGEVKI
+796 PPSSKYPKGGDVKV

-818 ENMEYEEL
+818 SDMSYEEI
-826 TEKVYKRISDEL
+826 TEKVYNTIKKEL
-838 KK
+838 K